1 MQILCLNS
9 IFNGSGRLG
18 ASTDTKE
25 YFGVFTQAKKR
36 LAALLLIGSLAPCF
50 SYCEIIPDNS
60 APVNHRASVSQTP
73 NAPATQIDI
82 ASPNDKGISI
92 NEYSKLNTPKEGTVF
107 NNSQGGAIS
116 KTAGYIPPNPRLN
129 RGEAK
134 LIINQVNSPLPSNL
148 QGNIEIAGRKADLI
162 IANPSGINVNGA
174 TIINSSSTTLSTA
187 KPTYENGH
195 LKSLNISK
203 DGSINIGADGLNDN
217 GDYLNVISNSL
228 KLEGKIYANEI
239 NVVATDGKVFL
250 KNTNSGLRQDNLKI
264 EQEGGSHPKGVSI
277 DSSALGGM
285 YAGKINIISTKD
297 GAGINNKGA
306 ILADS
311 SLKIDANGD
320 LINEGKLGSNG
331 QTQIGSKTVSNQ
343 KGSKISASNLGI
355 KASSVENRGNIQAN
369 TLKLKADRLDNIKGT
384 ISSSSALKIEA
395 KSLSNKDRAVIGAAK
410 SERLNELGLD
420 DTKDPSKAGV
430 IPPSKNELSVI
441 SAEHISNIGGAILS
455 NESYLDIKDSLL
467 NDNSLMVLRA
477 LDSEIPNFYNLA
489 DSTFIVQEGLSL
501 RGNNLRNE
509 SSKIISLG
517 GALLGY
523 DSIDNS
529 KGSIL
534 SGGNLIINKGAL
546 NNEEGLISSKGD
558 LALNLDSLSALG
570 KLNSDGSLY
579 LGLKDDLSYNGGIYA
594 SGDIYLNLQGN
605 FIASQRLISNKDL
618 IINAKSIKNES
629 IIAALGNLALKTKE
643 QILNLGSLIARGELI
658 TNSESLINK
667 KALVYAQDGI
677 SLNAKNILNQDAS
690 NILSGG
696 DIVINTSFLNN
707 EALSNI
713 ISQRNLNIF
722 NERGG
727 EGKADEIIN
736 ASSLIYAKNTLNIG
750 AKKLNN
756 RSVNELVKRVQS
768 TGYNIDFT
776 CNGDGWGCSGVAIPL
791 KVNAAEIKE
800 RILKQNPNI
809 SQDELNA
816 KIMEEL
822 SEQDMNLYVL
832 SLYKN
837 TRLPGEDTR
846 LYDAIMLNL
855 KDNLFG
861 IRRSKPHKKERL
873 RQISYSINKEYITE
887 DSLSKFMGSNIISA
901 GDSNLNI
908 DELNNDKSVIYA
920 YNDLLL
926 NVKSLNNRSLSLN
939 HSITSQAEY
948 RWKHKSHGGKGGY
961 SDQKNIYYS
970 QPAIASIIG
979 AKKDIKGYA
988 GDISNLNSHG
998 QINSGNAPTL
1008 IKEAF
1013 SKIDYSLIGKGL
1025 GNPNALNLN
1034 KNDLAPSLNNEAD
1047 MQDIIRPSYIN
1058 NLFSPISSKFYN
1070 TFYVYS
1076 ELIPDF
1082 SYMHNKLSLL
1092 YDKKRTSL
1100 NSSEEEDDGTLLS
1113 SAPSLIYAG
1122 GSIDLSVNGDLRNE
1136 GIIYAGSNMNLKA
1149 GSVSNLNSA
1158 SIIAAN
1164 ALSISANKD
1173 IINASSL
1180 IQGRSVSLNAGRD
1193 IVHKTLSKEIN
1204 LNRAYGDQSSTYI
1217 GTISNIKSTEGSV
1230 ALNAARDI
1238 TVTGASID
1246 SAANLILNAAK
1257 DVNINSAEEK
1267 LSYNFKSKGGYYKE
1281 DIVKNT
1287 RSMLNAKDNILIKA
1301 GGIAI
1306 SGADINAR
1314 GGDALLQAK
1323 NSINLSGDIDSAYY
1337 ESEFKEKGFASKKST
1352 TTKALN
1358 QSVVPTSIRAK
1369 NIMLSSQEAD
1379 INIAG
1384 STLKAKDAI
1393 DMQAG
1398 NNINISPLSYNSLNY
1413 KNSSKSSLGGLKASM
1428 DMHSLYKQNLQSSSL
1443 SSEIADIN
1451 LRAKNDLNLISAD
1464 ISSGRNLGLSAGNS
1478 INILAV
1484 KEYKE
1489 ELSAHKRTRFNPIS
1503 VLTYSGLVAAS
1514 IIAPE
1519 NAIAAIGV
1527 EKIGG
1532 KTFTEIYRSDYNSK
1546 QVKESISKLSDIKA
1560 AGDIGLNSPTAF
1572 ITSNMKAG
1580 GDINIDAKNLTIS
1593 AATNEYSEQSLQ
1605 KSTSVSVAKV
1615 KDILSQMKPKS
1626 LDELKKDT
1634 SIKVKLADASYD
1646 KSNTNLYGTKAI
1658 YSNMEAKNITLRGDN
1673 SLSVIGSNLKANEDL
1688 NLISKDGNINIIN
1701 STDTA
1706 SSSSNSKH
1714 LEGSIS
1720 LTVQNEYAQIA
1731 PAAIALQEAIKQLNQ
1746 TKKQYKEY
1754 KDQKNALQDKL
1765 VELKNRY
1772 KAKEVGIDYSDIED
1786 LQNII
1791 EDVKDEEKYYLS
1803 NIALATAN
1811 VASKTAALI
1820 SQGAAASSSWVTWG
1834 FSVGASAELS
1844 GTSSKDSSK
1853 SSSSV
1858 ASNLSGNNI
1867 KILTDSNKDTAINI
1881 KGSNLYAS
1889 NDIYLNTHNLFM
1901 EASQDSYEAKQSSK
1915 TVSGRVSATMYGG
1928 GGGSAGLDYSRSNMK
1943 EESLSHNNAKV
1954 YTGHNIYA
1962 LASNDALIKGANLR
1976 ADNAL
1981 ALKVGHDLSLASL
1994 RDSYNYDS
2002 KSSSIGAGIGISGT
2016 KTNSDPDNPSDISNN
2031 IVRYSNS
2038 KLSSINANYSR
2049 SKSSTMVKQTVL
2061 SSITAKQLDIEVG
2074 ANTDLKGSLI
2084 AAGYYDENGNFIDN
2098 GKLRLKTDSL
2108 TFSNLSNTRY
2118 DKSNSL
2124 SIGANY
2130 AFKDP
2135 QQGEGNKHSD
2145 SQASDSKNAESKDS
2159 TARSN
2164 AYSSNQMSGMQ
2175 ASSTDMSAGKDGKNA
2190 QSKDSSTDPK
2200 SKISSINY
2208 ANNRNLSYS
2217 MNKSL
2222 ATIGKGELIVGD
2234 KDISSLSKDEL
2245 ASLQS
2250 DPNNKALYNSDDLTR
2265 LNRDSS
2271 KLSKEL
2277 YSTKLSSNVDASVD
2291 MRFFSE
2297 GGRNEIKRDYE
2308 DASTIYDAIY
2318 QIATTDRVSIK
2329 DFFSENGKGFMTVN
2343 AVRQEIANNPE
2354 LRRMLQSDELSDQEK
2369 QAITQNI
2376 TRQVMINLGYIPNQ
2390 TKTIYTDET
2399 GRDGKQIMGFYSL
2412 QTGRSYI
2419 NIKNNKSTK
2428 DLVATSATESQR
2440 AMDHQRGINF
2450 LQNEDDHSTYSQ
2462 NFGNAVARYYGYALS
2477 SYGSGYG
2484 SAKINNPSSINQ
2496 NYYASNNKEFSR
2508 LDKQKGANR
2517 QLHQK
2522 EVEWLNDKQKIAKF
2536 KDYIQKA
2543 TSKRYTDDEAKKI
2556 LAKGGISLSDESF
2569 NEAYKESLSDDELAD
2584 IGLAKEYIKQSDFYN
2599 KDLDG
2604 TNAFNPTASQYAERY
2619 MYLNGFINNQN
2630 FYIDNL
2636 KVDKPF
2642 LDDIAGFGK
2651 GFISGGW
2658 NFISNSVEG
2667 AYDTAKGAYN
2677 KIATEGIYNLAV
2689 EGKRKLASIDPIEV
2703 AKGAVNYMS
2712 DTFDSAQI
2720 GFYKGNLD
2728 MVLAD
2733 YEAVTKRDTEAAAS
2747 LLPVSKGAKAAEG
2760 LKNIEKVIPDG
2771 KTMGNAK
2778 LAKVQAGDIGG
2789 DAIKGTPENKITKP
2803 ASTEHLKQVDI
2814 ENIPYIGKITN
2825 QELAKNIDDTV
2836 KRIIENP
2843 IASKTQVKKHNGSI
2857 YNNDNKQLPVVTADG
2872 KVIKYKEYRIK
2883 APSGESNVHRIVV
2896 GSDGRYY
2903 YTNTHYGQN
2912 YGVSNTGIP
2921 FYKAGIMPK
2930 KTIEKMFEDIK

>member
-1 MQILCLNS
+1 MQILCLSS
-9 IFNGSGRLG
+9 IFNGARRLS
-18 ASTDTKE
+18 ASTYTKE

-36 LAALLLIGSLAPCF
+36 LAALLLIGLLTPYF

-187 KPTYENGH
+187 TPSYENGH
-195 LKSLNISK
+195 LKSLNINK
-203 DGSINIGADGLNDN
+203 DGSINIGANGLNDN

-239 NVVATDGKVFL
+239 NVVATDGKVSL

-395 KSLSNKDRAVIGAAK
+395 RSLSNKDRAVIGAAK

-420 DTKDPSKAGV
+420 DTKDPSKTGV

-467 NDNSLMVLRA
+467 NDSSLIVLRA

-489 DSTFIVQEGLSL
+489 DSTFIVQEGLNL

-517 GALLGY
+517 GVLLGY

-594 SGDIYLNLQGN
+594 GGDIYLNLQGS
-605 FIASQRLISNKDL
+605 FIALQRLISNKDL
-618 IINAKSIKNES
+618 IINAKGIKNES
-629 IIAALGNLALKTKE
+629 IIAALGNLALKAKE

-667 KALVYAQDGI
+667 KALIYAQNGMA
-677 SLNAKNILNQDAS
+677 LNAKNIVNQDAS

-696 DIVINTSFLNN
+696 DIVINASFLSN

-727 EGKADEIIN
+727 EGKADEITN
-736 ASSLIYAKNTLNIG
+736 ASSLIYAKSTLNIG

-1149 GSVSNLNSA
+1149 GGVSNLNSA

-1398 NNINISPLSYNSLNY
+1398 NNINISPLSYNFLSY

-1443 SSEIADIN
+1443 SSETGDIN
-1451 LRAKNDLNLISAD
+1451 LRAKNDLSLISAD
-1464 ISSGRNLGLSAGNS
+1464 ISSGRNLNLGAGNS
-1478 INILAV
+1478 INILVA

-1489 ELSAHKRTRFNPIS
+1489 ELSAHKRRRFNPIS
-1503 VLTYSGLVAAS
+1503 VLHYPV
-1514 IIAPE
+1514 
-1519 NAIAAIGV
+1519 AIAASVGAMDNIALEAGI

-1546 QVKESISKLSDIKA
+1546 QVKEGISKLSDIKA

-1593 AATNEYSEQSLQ
+1593 AAANEYSEQSLQ

-1626 LDELKKDT
+1626 IDEFKKDT

-1646 KSNTNLYGTKAI
+1646 KSNTNLYGTKAVS
-1658 YSNMEAKNITLRGDN
+1658 SNMEAKNITLRGDN
-1673 SLSVIGSNLKANEDL
+1673 SLSVIGSNLKAKEDL

-1820 SQGAAASSSWVTWG
+1820 SQGSAASSSWVTWG

-1844 GTSSKDSSK
+1844 GTTSKDSSK
-1853 SSSSV
+1853 SSNSV

-1881 KGSNLYAS
+1881 KGSNLYARG
-1889 NDIYLNTHNLFM
+1889 DIHLSTHNLFM
-1901 EASQDSYEAKQSSK
+1901 DASQDSYEAKQSSK
-1915 TVSGRVSATMYGG
+1915 TISGKVSATMYGG
-1928 GGGSAGLDYSRSNMK
+1928 GGGSAGLDYSKSNMK

-1954 YTGHNIYA
+1954 YAGHNIYA

-2002 KSSSIGAGIGISGT
+2002 KSSSIGAGIGISGS
-2016 KTNSDPDNPSDISNN
+2016 KTNSDPSRPHAISNN

-2061 SSITAKQLDIEVG
+2061 SSITAKELNIEVG

-2098 GKLRLKTDSL
+2098 GKLRLKTDTL

-2135 QQGEGNKHSD
+2135 QQGSESKENG
-2145 SQASDSKNAESKDS
+2145 SQASDSKNA
-2159 TARSN
+2159 
-2164 AYSSNQMSGMQ
+2164 
-2175 ASSTDMSAGKDGKNA
+2175 
-2190 QSKDSSTDPK
+2190 QSKESNTDPK

-2208 ANNRNLSYS
+2208 SNNRNLSYAMS
-2217 MNKSL
+2217 KSL

-2277 YSTKLSSNVDASVD
+2277 YSTKLNSNVDASVD
-2291 MRFFSE
+2291 MRLFSE

-2318 QIATTDRVSIK
+2318 QIVTTDRVSFT
-2329 DFFSENGKGFMTVN
+2329 DFFSENGKGFMVVN
-2343 AVRQEIANNPE
+2343 GVRQELANNPE
-2354 LRRMLQSDELSDQEK
+2354 LRGMLQSDELSDQEK

-2517 QLHQK
+2517 QLLDEEVHKIYELSKIYSEKKNISLEKGTAIVSKAFYGLVDKDANDMYETNLDTEEAFEYLEAQDFLKSKIDYSRIIPTYDDNEFSGIGWAFK
-2522 EVEWLNDKQKIAKF
+2522 EQYNDRYSNLKGYSRNKKFYEKYLKIDNPADTFSFSGLADSIKNFADGFTKPFKDLANEATNNTSEFLKATAIGILNPFKSGFNFGENSHKTYEEANLDDFLGDKQGRDQKRGEIAGNIAPTIAGGTIGSILKKGKNIHKAGDVGTAEGAGATKLSTTVGETTGTGSVKAPAAISEAILSNNIKITQDEMIYVLDAANQLDRNKLT
-2536 KDYIQKA
+2536 KAGRAIQKHGDRPGDIIEKVKGNA
-2543 TSKRYTDDEAKKI
+2543 AVKNSEGIKLVKKI
-2556 LAKGGISLSDESF
+2556 LTDSKLEVKSYYSSIYKANIKDYRSKNGGI
-2569 NEAYKESLSDDELAD
+2569 
-2584 IGLAKEYIKQSDFYN
+2584 
-2599 KDLDG
+2599 
-2604 TNAFNPTASQYAERY
+2604 R
-2619 MYLNGFINNQN
+2619 M
-2630 FYIDNL
+2630 
-2636 KVDKPF
+2636 
-2642 LDDIAGFGK
+2642 
-2651 GFISGGW
+2651 
-2658 NFISNSVEG
+2658 
-2667 AYDTAKGAYN
+2667 
-2677 KIATEGIYNLAV
+2677 
-2689 EGKRKLASIDPIEV
+2689 
-2703 AKGAVNYMS
+2703 
-2712 DTFDSAQI
+2712 
-2720 GFYKGNLD
+2720 
-2728 MVLAD
+2728 
-2733 YEAVTKRDTEAAAS
+2733 
-2747 LLPVSKGAKAAEG
+2747 
-2760 LKNIEKVIPDG
+2760 
-2771 KTMGNAK
+2771 
-2778 LAKVQAGDIGG
+2778 
-2789 DAIKGTPENKITKP
+2789 
-2803 ASTEHLKQVDI
+2803 
-2814 ENIPYIGKITN
+2814 
-2825 QELAKNIDDTV
+2825 NID
-2836 KRIIENP
+2836 
-2843 IASKTQVKKHNGSI
+2843 
-2857 YNNDNKQLPVVTADG
+2857 
-2872 KVIKYKEYRIK
+2872 
-2883 APSGESNVHRIVV
+2883 SGEFMGFLKPQSN
-2896 GSDGRYY
+2896 
-2903 YTNTHYGQN
+2903 N
-2912 YGVSNTGIP
+2912 
-2921 FYKAGIMPK
+2921 F
-2930 KTIEKMFEDIK
+2930 

>member
-1 MQILCLNS
+1 MQILCLSS
-9 IFNGSGRLG
+9 IFNGAGRLS
-18 ASTDTKE
+18 APTYTKE
-25 YFGVFTQAKKR
+25 YFGVFSQAKKR
-36 LAALLLIGSLAPCF
+36 LAALLLLGLLAPCF

-60 APVNHRASVSQTP
+60 APVNHRALVSQTP

-239 NVVATDGKVFL
+239 NVVATDGKVSL

-331 QTQIGSKTVSNQ
+331 QAQISSKTISNQ
-343 KGSKISASNLGI
+343 KGSKISASNLDI

-395 KSLSNKDRAVIGAAK
+395 RSLSNKDRAVIGAAK
-410 SERLNELGLD
+410 SERLKELSLD
-420 DTKDPSKAGV
+420 ESKDSFKTGV
-430 IPPSKNELSVI
+430 IPPSKNELSII
-441 SAEHISNIGGAILS
+441 SADHISNIGGAILS

-477 LDSEIPNFYNLA
+477 LDSEIPNFYNLSG
-489 DSTFIVQEGLSL
+489 STFIVQEGLSL

-509 SSKIISLG
+509 SSKIISLR

-579 LGLKDDLSYNGGIYA
+579 LGLKEDLSYNGGIYA
-594 SGDIYLNLQGN
+594 SGDIYLNLQGS

-618 IINAKSIKNES
+618 IINAKGIKNES
-629 IIAALGNLALKTKE
+629 IIAALGNLALKAKE
-643 QILNLGSLIARGELI
+643 QILNLGSLIAGDELI

-696 DIVINTSFLNN
+696 DIVINTSFLSN

-727 EGKADEIIN
+727 EGKADEITN
-736 ASSLIYAKNTLNIG
+736 ASSLIYARGALNIN

-756 RSVNELVKRVQS
+756 RSVNEPVKRVQS

-776 CNGDGWGCSGVAIPL
+776 CNGDGWGCSGIAIPL

-846 LYDAIMLNL
+846 LYDAITLSL
-855 KDNLFG
+855 KDNLFS

-970 QPAIASIIG
+970 QPAIISIIG

-1025 GNPNALNLN
+1025 NNPNALNLN

-1100 NSSEEEDDGTLLS
+1100 NSSEEDDGTLLS

-1122 GSIDLSVNGDLRNE
+1122 GSIDLSANGDLRNE

-1158 SIIAAN
+1158 SIIAGN

-1217 GTISNIKSTEGSV
+1217 GTISNIKSTEGGV

-1257 DVNINSAEEK
+1257 DVNINSAKEK

-1287 RSMLNAKDNILIKA
+1287 SSRLNAKDNILIKA
-1301 GGIAI
+1301 DGIAI

-1323 NSINLSGDIDSAYY
+1323 NSINLSGDIDSNYY

-1384 STLKAKDAI
+1384 STLKAKEAI

-1398 NNINISPLSYNSLNY
+1398 NNINIVSAPYSSYYEKKSH
-1413 KNSSKSSLGGLKASM
+1413 KNSFGALASLKKSHIETSNNEASSTIFSK
-1428 DMHSLYKQNLQSSSL
+1428 H
-1443 SSEIADIN
+1443 IN
-1451 LRAKNDLNLISAD
+1451 LTAGSIDLLASNITADRVNLNTSELNLISSKRSD
-1464 ISSGRNLGLSAGNS
+1464 TKISASNRKGVLTATMKDKGAIKETEIPSF
-1478 INILAV
+1478 IAV
-1484 KEYKE
+1484 KESLKLNDKDITDKLTSHKQESASALNQDLMSSSDLLQTDNKE
-1489 ELSAHKRTRFNPIS
+1489 HRNTYNQISPSAKDPAQTTKELSS
-1503 VLTYSGLVAAS
+1503 
-1514 IIAPE
+1514 
-1519 NAIAAIGV
+1519 
-1527 EKIGG
+1527 
-1532 KTFTEIYRSDYNSK
+1532 
-1546 QVKESISKLSDIKA
+1546 
-1560 AGDIGLNSPTAF
+1560 NSPTP
-1572 ITSNMKAG
+1572 IDEKN
-1580 GDINIDAKNLTIS
+1580 IN
-1593 AATNEYSEQSLQ
+1593 Q
-1605 KSTSVSVAKV
+1605 
-1615 KDILSQMKPKS
+1615 
-1626 LDELKKDT
+1626 
-1634 SIKVKLADASYD
+1634 
-1646 KSNTNLYGTKAI
+1646 TKAI
-1658 YSNMEAKNITLRGDN
+1658 LNSKEWSDKTR
-1673 SLSVIGSNLKANEDL
+1673 SLSGV
-1688 NLISKDGNINIIN
+1688 
-1701 STDTA
+1701 
-1706 SSSSNSKH
+1706 
-1714 LEGSIS
+1714 
-1720 LTVQNEYAQIA
+1720 
-1731 PAAIALQEAIKQLNQ
+1731 
-1746 TKKQYKEY
+1746 
-1754 KDQKNALQDKL
+1754 
-1765 VELKNRY
+1765 
-1772 KAKEVGIDYSDIED
+1772 
-1786 LQNII
+1786 
-1791 EDVKDEEKYYLS
+1791 
-1803 NIALATAN
+1803 
-1811 VASKTAALI
+1811 
-1820 SQGAAASSSWVTWG
+1820 
-1834 FSVGASAELS
+1834 
-1844 GTSSKDSSK
+1844 
-1853 SSSSV
+1853 
-1858 ASNLSGNNI
+1858 
-1867 KILTDSNKDTAINI
+1867 
-1881 KGSNLYAS
+1881 
-1889 NDIYLNTHNLFM
+1889 
-1901 EASQDSYEAKQSSK
+1901 
-1915 TVSGRVSATMYGG
+1915 
-1928 GGGSAGLDYSRSNMK
+1928 
-1943 EESLSHNNAKV
+1943 
-1954 YTGHNIYA
+1954 
-1962 LASNDALIKGANLR
+1962 
-1976 ADNAL
+1976 
-1981 ALKVGHDLSLASL
+1981 
-1994 RDSYNYDS
+1994 
-2002 KSSSIGAGIGISGT
+2002 
-2016 KTNSDPDNPSDISNN
+2016 
-2031 IVRYSNS
+2031 
-2038 KLSSINANYSR
+2038 
-2049 SKSSTMVKQTVL
+2049 
-2061 SSITAKQLDIEVG
+2061 
-2074 ANTDLKGSLI
+2074 GSLI
-2084 AAGYYDENGNFIDN
+2084 VTAVVTYLTAGVGSGIA
-2098 GKLRLKTDSL
+2098 GAL
-2108 TFSNLSNTRY
+2108 TT
-2118 DKSNSL
+2118 
-2124 SIGANY
+2124 
-2130 AFKDP
+2130 
-2135 QQGEGNKHSD
+2135 
-2145 SQASDSKNAESKDS
+2145 
-2159 TARSN
+2159 TA
-2164 AYSSNQMSGMQ
+2164 
-2175 ASSTDMSAGKDGKNA
+2175 
-2190 QSKDSSTDPK
+2190 
-2200 SKISSINY
+2200 
-2208 ANNRNLSYS
+2208 
-2217 MNKSL
+2217 
-2222 ATIGKGELIVGD
+2222 
-2234 KDISSLSKDEL
+2234 
-2245 ASLQS
+2245 
-2250 DPNNKALYNSDDLTR
+2250 
-2265 LNRDSS
+2265 
-2271 KLSKEL
+2271 
-2277 YSTKLSSNVDASVD
+2277 
-2291 MRFFSE
+2291 
-2297 GGRNEIKRDYE
+2297 
-2308 DASTIYDAIY
+2308 
-2318 QIATTDRVSIK
+2318 
-2329 DFFSENGKGFMTVN
+2329 
-2343 AVRQEIANNPE
+2343 
-2354 LRRMLQSDELSDQEK
+2354 
-2369 QAITQNI
+2369 
-2376 TRQVMINLGYIPNQ
+2376 
-2390 TKTIYTDET
+2390 
-2399 GRDGKQIMGFYSL
+2399 
-2412 QTGRSYI
+2412 
-2419 NIKNNKSTK
+2419 
-2428 DLVATSATESQR
+2428 ATSAT
-2440 AMDHQRGINF
+2440 
-2450 LQNEDDHSTYSQ
+2450 
-2462 NFGNAVARYYGYALS
+2462 
-2477 SYGSGYG
+2477 
-2484 SAKINNPSSINQ
+2484 
-2496 NYYASNNKEFSR
+2496 
-2508 LDKQKGANR
+2508 
-2517 QLHQK
+2517 
-2522 EVEWLNDKQKIAKF
+2522 
-2536 KDYIQKA
+2536 
-2543 TSKRYTDDEAKKI
+2543 
-2556 LAKGGISLSDESF
+2556 
-2569 NEAYKESLSDDELAD
+2569 
-2584 IGLAKEYIKQSDFYN
+2584 
-2599 KDLDG
+2599 
-2604 TNAFNPTASQYAERY
+2604 
-2619 MYLNGFINNQN
+2619 
-2630 FYIDNL
+2630 
-2636 KVDKPF
+2636 
-2642 LDDIAGFGK
+2642 
-2651 GFISGGW
+2651 
-2658 NFISNSVEG
+2658 
-2667 AYDTAKGAYN
+2667 
-2677 KIATEGIYNLAV
+2677 
-2689 EGKRKLASIDPIEV
+2689 
-2703 AKGAVNYMS
+2703 
-2712 DTFDSAQI
+2712 
-2720 GFYKGNLD
+2720 
-2728 MVLAD
+2728 
-2733 YEAVTKRDTEAAAS
+2733 
-2747 LLPVSKGAKAAEG
+2747 
-2760 LKNIEKVIPDG
+2760 
-2771 KTMGNAK
+2771 
-2778 LAKVQAGDIGG
+2778 
-2789 DAIKGTPENKITKP
+2789 
-2803 ASTEHLKQVDI
+2803 
-2814 ENIPYIGKITN
+2814 
-2825 QELAKNIDDTV
+2825 
-2836 KRIIENP
+2836 
-2843 IASKTQVKKHNGSI
+2843 
-2857 YNNDNKQLPVVTADG
+2857 
-2872 KVIKYKEYRIK
+2872 
-2883 APSGESNVHRIVV
+2883 
-2896 GSDGRYY
+2896 
-2903 YTNTHYGQN
+2903 
-2912 YGVSNTGIP
+2912 
-2921 FYKAGIMPK
+2921 
-2930 KTIEKMFEDIK
+2930 

>member
-1 MQILCLNS
+1 MQILCLSS
-9 IFNGSGRLG
+9 IFNGARRL
-18 ASTDTKE
+18 STPTYIKE

-36 LAALLLIGSLAPCF
+36 LAALLLIGLLAPCF

-107 NNSQGGAIS
+107 NNSQAGAIS

-148 QGNIEIAGRKADLI
+148 QGNIEIAGKKADLI

-187 KPTYENGH
+187 TPTYENGH

-203 DGSINIGADGLNDN
+203 EGSINIGANGLNDN

-239 NVVATDGKVFL
+239 NVVATDGKVSL

-264 EQEGGSHPKGVSI
+264 EQEGGLHPKGVSI

-331 QTQIGSKTVSNQ
+331 QTQISSKTISNQ
-343 KGSKISASNLGI
+343 KGSKISASNLDI
-355 KASSVENRGNIQAN
+355 KGSSVENRGNIQAN

-395 KSLSNKDRAVIGAAK
+395 KTLSNKDRAVIGAAK

-420 DTKDPSKAGV
+420 DTKDPSKTGV
-430 IPPSKNELSVI
+430 IPPSKNELSII
-441 SAEHISNIGGAILS
+441 SADHISNIGGAILS

-477 LDSEIPNFYNLA
+477 LDSEIPNFYNLSG
-489 DSTFIVQEGLSL
+489 STFIVQEGLSL

-558 LALNLDSLSALG
+558 LALNIDSLSALG
-570 KLNSDGSLY
+570 KLSSDGSLY

-594 SGDIYLNLQGN
+594 GGGIYLNLQGN
-605 FIASQRLISNKDL
+605 FIALQRLISNKDL
-618 IINAKSIKNES
+618 IINAKGIKNES
-629 IIAALGNLALKTKE
+629 IIAALGKLALKAKE

-677 SLNAKNILNQDAS
+677 NLNAKNILNQDAS

-696 DIVINTSFLNN
+696 DIVINTSFLSN

-727 EGKADEIIN
+727 EGKVDEIIN
-736 ASSLIYAKNTLNIG
+736 ASSLIYARGALNIG

-756 RSVNELVKRVQS
+756 RSVNEPVKRVQS

-846 LYDAIMLNL
+846 LYDAITLSL

-970 QPAIASIIG
+970 QPAIISIIG

-998 QINSGNAPTL
+998 QINSSNAPTL

-1025 GNPNALNLN
+1025 LNPNALNLD

-1100 NSSEEEDDGTLLS
+1100 NPSEEEDDGTLLS

-1180 IQGRSVSLNAGRD
+1180 MQGRSVNLNAGRD

-1217 GTISNIKSTEGSV
+1217 STISNIKSTEGSV

-1238 TVTGASID
+1238 TVSGASID

-1257 DVNINSAEEK
+1257 DVNINSVEEK

-1287 RSMLNAKDNILIKA
+1287 SSKLNAKDNILIKA
-1301 GGIAI
+1301 GSIAI

-1323 NSINLSGDIDSAYY
+1323 NSINLSGDIDSNYY

-1352 TTKALN
+1352 TTKALS

-1384 STLKAKDAI
+1384 SALKAKEAI

-1428 DMHSLYKQNLQSSSL
+1428 DMYSLYKQNLQSSSL
-1443 SSEIADIN
+1443 SSETADIN
-1451 LRAKNDLNLISAD
+1451 LRAKNNLSLISAD
-1464 ISSGRNLGLSAGNS
+1464 ISSGRNLNLGAGNS
-1478 INILAV
+1478 INILAA
-1484 KEYKE
+1484 KEYKQ

-1546 QVKESISKLSDIKA
+1546 QVKEGISKLSDIKA

-1593 AATNEYSEQSLQ
+1593 AAANEYSEQSLQ

-1626 LDELKKDT
+1626 IDEFKKDT

-1646 KSNTNLYGTKAI
+1646 KSNTDLYGTKAVS
-1658 YSNMEAKNITLRGDN
+1658 SNMEAKNITLRGDN
-1673 SLSVIGSNLKANEDL
+1673 SLSVIGSNLKAKEDL

-1714 LEGSIS
+1714 LEGSLS
-1720 LTVQNEYAQIA
+1720 LTVQNEYAQLA

-1820 SQGAAASSSWVTWG
+1820 SQGSAASSSWVTWG

-1844 GTSSKDSSK
+1844 GTASKDSSK
-1853 SSSSV
+1853 SSNSV

-1889 NDIYLNTHNLFM
+1889 NDIHLSTHNLFM

-1915 TVSGRVSATMYGG
+1915 TLSGRVSATMYGG
-1928 GGGSAGLDYSRSNMK
+1928 GGGSAGLDYSKSNMK

-1954 YTGHNIYA
+1954 YAGHNIYA

-2016 KTNSDPDNPSDISNN
+2016 KTNSDPSRPYAISNN
-2031 IVRYSNS
+2031 IVRYKDS

-2061 SSITAKQLDIEVG
+2061 SSITAKQLNIEVG

-2084 AAGYYDENGNFIDN
+2084 AAGYYDESGNFIDN
-2098 GKLRLKTDSL
+2098 GKLRLKTNTL

-2124 SIGANY
+2124 SIGTNY

-2135 QQGEGNKHSD
+2135 QRGGESKENGT
-2145 SQASDSKNAESKDS
+2145 QASDSKNA
-2159 TARSN
+2159 
-2164 AYSSNQMSGMQ
+2164 
-2175 ASSTDMSAGKDGKNA
+2175 
-2190 QSKDSSTDPK
+2190 QSKESNTDPK

-2217 MNKSL
+2217 MSKSL
-2222 ATIGKGELIVGD
+2222 ATIGRGELIVGD

-2277 YSTKLSSNVDASVD
+2277 YSTKLNSNVDASVD
-2291 MRFFSE
+2291 MRLFSE
-2297 GGRNEIKRDYE
+2297 GGRNEIKDELNRG
-2308 DASTIYDAIY
+2308 SAIY
-2318 QIATTDRVSIK
+2318 EAINLIATTENAKAYKIFDYIGGFASGYDK
-2329 DFFSENGKGFMTVN
+2329 DSMSLAANLDVLNDPSADIFKKQRAAQDIANQMGVKVKFANLNRGSGGKFNSDDPN
-2343 AVRQEIANNPE
+2343 AVYINTKHISNAKEFMASLRHELVHRSDNKRGAFIPKDPAQNQFATNYALGMLSMSEKALRLNGRSLNDYSLKVNPN
-2354 LRRMLQSDELSDQEK
+2354 DKTVVAD
-2369 QAITQNI
+2369 
-2376 TRQVMINLGYIPNQ
+2376 
-2390 TKTIYTDET
+2390 TKY
-2399 GRDGKQIMGFYSL
+2399 FYSL
-2412 QTGRSYI
+2412 DQRKSDDAAVAAI
-2419 NIKNNKSTK
+2419 LPIIEAASASIFFIKTRQLSK
-2428 DLVATSATESQR
+2428 D
-2440 AMDHQRGINF
+2440 
-2450 LQNEDDHSTYSQ
+2450 
-2462 NFGNAVARYYGYALS
+2462 FGNWLINWYEGDQYNAYWNYPGKYPDNGGTTKERSNINYDRILNDLENKNIQARSWDKNDHIKIFPKNREERLPYTQMPQSPIKPELTIGGGVQLQKERGGRPYTHVPQSPIKPELTIGGGIQGRETGFRENIIGYIREPETSELK
-2477 SYGSGYG
+2477 GFPGLTE
-2484 SAKINNPSSINQ
+2484 AKRKTPIQGGGGLRKRWKDKKGNI
-2496 NYYASNNKEFSR
+2496 YEWDYRHGELEKY
-2508 LDKQKGANR
+2508 DKQGR
-2517 QLHQK
+2517 HLGQ
-2522 EVEWLNDKQKIAKF
+2522 
-2536 KDYIQKA
+2536 
-2543 TSKRYTDDEAKKI
+2543 
-2556 LAKGGISLSDESF
+2556 F
-2569 NEAYKESLSDDELAD
+2569 NHITGE
-2584 IGLAKEYIKQSDFYN
+2584 Q
-2599 KDLDG
+2599 
-2604 TNAFNPTASQYAERY
+2604 
-2619 MYLNGFINNQN
+2619 
-2630 FYIDNL
+2630 
-2636 KVDKPF
+2636 
-2642 LDDIAGFGK
+2642 
-2651 GFISGGW
+2651 
-2658 NFISNSVEG
+2658 
-2667 AYDTAKGAYN
+2667 
-2677 KIATEGIYNLAV
+2677 
-2689 EGKRKLASIDPIEV
+2689 
-2703 AKGAVNYMS
+2703 
-2712 DTFDSAQI
+2712 
-2720 GFYKGNLD
+2720 
-2728 MVLAD
+2728 
-2733 YEAVTKRDTEAAAS
+2733 
-2747 LLPVSKGAKAAEG
+2747 
-2760 LKNIEKVIPDG
+2760 
-2771 KTMGNAK
+2771 
-2778 LAKVQAGDIGG
+2778 
-2789 DAIKGTPENKITKP
+2789 TKP
-2803 ASTEHLKQVDI
+2803 ANKTR
-2814 ENIPYIGKITN
+2814 
-2825 QELAKNIDDTV
+2825 
-2836 KRIIENP
+2836 RIQ
-2843 IASKTQVKKHNGSI
+2843 K
-2857 YNNDNKQLPVVTADG
+2857 
-2872 KVIKYKEYRIK
+2872 
-2883 APSGESNVHRIVV
+2883 
-2896 GSDGRYY
+2896 
-2903 YTNTHYGQN
+2903 
-2912 YGVSNTGIP
+2912 
-2921 FYKAGIMPK
+2921 
-2930 KTIEKMFEDIK
+2930 

>member
-9 IFNGSGRLG
+9 IFNGSERLG
-18 ASTDTKE
+18 ASTDTKG
-25 YFGVFTQAKKR
+25 YFGVFTQVSKR
-36 LAALLLIGSLAPCF
+36 LAALLLFSLLAPCF

-60 APVNHRASVSQTP
+60 AAANHRASVSQTP

-82 ASPNDKGISI
+82 ASPNDKGVSI
-92 NEYSKLNTPKEGTVF
+92 NEYSKFNTPKEGTVF

-239 NVVATDGKVFL
+239 NVVATDGKVSL
-250 KNTNSGLRQDNLKI
+250 KNTNSGLRRDNLKI

-331 QTQIGSKTVSNQ
+331 QTQIGSKTISNQ
-343 KGSKISASNLGI
+343 KGSKISASNLDI
-355 KASSVENRGNIQAN
+355 KAPSVGNRGNIQAN

-395 KSLSNKDRAVIGAAK
+395 RSLSNKDRAVIGAAK

-579 LGLKDDLSYNGGIYA
+579 LGLKEDLSYNGGIYA
-594 SGDIYLNLQGN
+594 SGDIYLNLQGD
-605 FIASQRLISNKDL
+605 FIALQRLISNKDL
-618 IINAKSIKNES
+618 IINAKGIKNES

-643 QILNLGSLIARGELI
+643 QISNLGSLIAGDELI

-667 KALVYAQDGI
+667 KALIYAQNGI
-677 SLNAKNILNQDAS
+677 ALNAKNILNQDAS

-696 DIVINTSFLNN
+696 DIVINTSFLSN

-736 ASSLIYAKNTLNIG
+736 ASSLIYARGTLNIG

-756 RSVNELVKRVQS
+756 RSVNEPVKRVQS

-809 SQDELNA
+809 GQDELNA

-846 LYDAIMLNL
+846 LYDAITLSL

-901 GDSNLNI
+901 EDSNLNV

-920 YNDLLL
+920 YNDLSL

-970 QPAIASIIG
+970 QPAIISIIG

-1100 NSSEEEDDGTLLS
+1100 NSSEEDDGTLLS

-1136 GIIYAGSNMNLKA
+1136 GIIYAGSNMSLKA

-1164 ALSISANKD
+1164 ALSISAKKD

-1217 GTISNIKSTEGSV
+1217 GTISNIKSTEGGV

-1238 TVTGASID
+1238 SLSGASID

-1287 RSMLNAKDNILIKA
+1287 SSKLNAKDNILIKA
-1301 GGIAI
+1301 DGIAI
-1306 SGADINAR
+1306 SGADINAHN
-1314 GGDALLQAK
+1314 GDALLQAK

-1358 QSVVPTSIRAK
+1358 QSVVPTSIKAK

-1384 STLKAKDAI
+1384 STLKAKEAI

-1398 NNINISPLSYNSLNY
+1398 NNINISPLSYNFLNY

-1428 DMHSLYKQNLQSSSL
+1428 DMHSLYKRNLQSSSL
-1443 SSEIADIN
+1443 SSETGDIN
-1451 LRAKNDLNLISAD
+1451 LRAKNDLSLISAD
-1464 ISSGRNLGLSAGNS
+1464 ISSGRNLNLGAGNS
-1478 INILAV
+1478 INILAA

-1489 ELSAHKRTRFNPIS
+1489 ELSVHKRTRFNPIS

-1546 QVKESISKLSDIKA
+1546 QVKEGISKLSDIKA

-1593 AATNEYSEQSLQ
+1593 AAANEYSEQSLQ

-1626 LDELKKDT
+1626 LDEFKKDT

-1646 KSNTNLYGTKAI
+1646 KSDMSSYGTKAVS
-1658 YSNMEAKNITLRGDN
+1658 SNIEAKNITLRGDN
-1673 SLSVIGSNLKANEDL
+1673 SLSVIGSNLKAKEDL

-1714 LEGSIS
+1714 LEGSLS

-1858 ASNLSGNNI
+1858 ASNLSGKNI

-1889 NDIYLNTHNLFM
+1889 NDIYLNTHNLFID
-1901 EASQDSYEAKQSSK
+1901 ASQDSYEAKQSSK
-1915 TVSGRVSATMYGG
+1915 TISGRVSATMYGG
-1928 GGGSAGLDYSRSNMK
+1928 GGGSAGLDYSKSNMK

-1954 YTGHNIYA
+1954 YAGHNIYA

-1981 ALKVGHDLSLASL
+1981 ALKVGHDLSLHSL

-2002 KSSSIGAGIGISGT
+2002 KSSSIGAGIGISGS
-2016 KTNSDPDNPSDISNN
+2016 KTTSDPSRPYAIGNN

-2061 SSITAKQLDIEVG
+2061 SSITAKELNIEVG

-2135 QQGEGNKHSD
+2135 QQGSESKDGG
-2145 SQASDSKNAESKDS
+2145 SQAS
-2159 TARSN
+2159 TAGSN
-2164 AYSSNQMSGMQ
+2164 AFSSNQMSGMQ
-2175 ASSTDMSAGKDGKNA
+2175 TSGTSLQDKKN
-2190 QSKDSSTDPK
+2190 DTDPK

-2208 ANNRNLSYS
+2208 SNNRNLSYAIS
-2217 MNKSL
+2217 KSL

-2271 KLSKEL
+2271 KLNKEL

-2291 MRFFSE
+2291 MRLFSE
-2297 GGRNEIKRDYE
+2297 GGRNEIKDDYNRG
-2308 DASTIYDAIY
+2308 SAIY
-2318 QIATTDRVSIK
+2318 EAINLIATTENAKVSKIFDYIGGFVSGYDK
-2329 DFFSENGKGFMTVN
+2329 DSMSLAANLDVLNDPRADIFKKQRAAQDIANQMGVKVKFANLNRGSGGKFNSDDPNAVYINTKHISSAKEFMTSLRHELVHRSDNKRGTFIPKDPAQNQFATNYALGMLSMSEKALRLNGRSLNDYSPKVN
-2343 AVRQEIANNPE
+2343 PNDKTVVA
-2354 LRRMLQSDELSDQEK
+2354 D
-2369 QAITQNI
+2369 
-2376 TRQVMINLGYIPNQ
+2376 TRY
-2390 TKTIYTDET
+2390 
-2399 GRDGKQIMGFYSL
+2399 FYSL
-2412 QTGRSYI
+2412 DQRKSDDVAVAAILPIIEAASASIFFIKTRQLSKDFGNWLTNWYEGDQYNAYWNSPGKYPDNGGTTKERSNINYDRILNDLENKNIQARSWDKNDHIKIFPKNREEKLPYTQIPQSPIKPELTIGGGVQLQKERGGRPYTQVPQSPIKPELTIGSGIQGREMGFGENIRYADNAKDAKKVSDNKEANKLARERDYADAHALKKANLDGQSDKKISHYDMYYHKESRTIFLKHKTTGRMI
-2419 NIKNNKSTK
+2419 
-2428 DLVATSATESQR
+2428 
-2440 AMDHQRGINF
+2440 
-2450 LQNEDDHSTYSQ
+2450 
-2462 NFGNAVARYYGYALS
+2462 
-2477 SYGSGYG
+2477 
-2484 SAKINNPSSINQ
+2484 
-2496 NYYASNNKEFSR
+2496 
-2508 LDKQKGANR
+2508 
-2517 QLHQK
+2517 
-2522 EVEWLNDKQKIAKF
+2522 
-2536 KDYIQKA
+2536 
-2543 TSKRYTDDEAKKI
+2543 EA
-2556 LAKGGISLSDESF
+2556 
-2569 NEAYKESLSDDELAD
+2569 
-2584 IGLAKEYIKQSDFYN
+2584 Q
-2599 KDLDG
+2599 
-2604 TNAFNPTASQYAERY
+2604 
-2619 MYLNGFINNQN
+2619 
-2630 FYIDNL
+2630 
-2636 KVDKPF
+2636 
-2642 LDDIAGFGK
+2642 
-2651 GFISGGW
+2651 
-2658 NFISNSVEG
+2658 
-2667 AYDTAKGAYN
+2667 
-2677 KIATEGIYNLAV
+2677 
-2689 EGKRKLASIDPIEV
+2689 
-2703 AKGAVNYMS
+2703 
-2712 DTFDSAQI
+2712 
-2720 GFYKGNLD
+2720 
-2728 MVLAD
+2728 
-2733 YEAVTKRDTEAAAS
+2733 
-2747 LLPVSKGAKAAEG
+2747 
-2760 LKNIEKVIPDG
+2760 
-2771 KTMGNAK
+2771 
-2778 LAKVQAGDIGG
+2778 
-2789 DAIKGTPENKITKP
+2789 
-2803 ASTEHLKQVDI
+2803 
-2814 ENIPYIGKITN
+2814 
-2825 QELAKNIDDTV
+2825 
-2836 KRIIENP
+2836 
-2843 IASKTQVKKHNGSI
+2843 
-2857 YNNDNKQLPVVTADG
+2857 
-2872 KVIKYKEYRIK
+2872 
-2883 APSGESNVHRIVV
+2883 
-2896 GSDGRYY
+2896 
-2903 YTNTHYGQN
+2903 
-2912 YGVSNTGIP
+2912 
-2921 FYKAGIMPK
+2921 
-2930 KTIEKMFEDIK
+2930 

>member
-1 MQILCLNS
+1 MQILCLSS
-9 IFNGSGRLG
+9 IFNGAGRLS
-18 ASTDTKE
+18 APTDTKE

-36 LAALLLIGSLAPCF
+36 LAALLLLGLLAPCF

-73 NAPATQIDI
+73 NTPATQIDI
-82 ASPNDKGISI
+82 ASPNDRGVSI
-92 NEYSKLNTPKEGTVF
+92 NEYSKFNTPKEGTVF

-148 QGNIEIAGRKADLI
+148 QGNIEIAGKKADLI

-187 KPTYENGH
+187 TPSYENGH

-203 DGSINIGADGLNDN
+203 EGSINIGANGLNDN

-239 NVVATDGKVFL
+239 NVVATDGKVSL

-297 GAGINNKGA
+297 GAGINNKGT

-331 QTQIGSKTVSNQ
+331 QTQISSKTISNQ
-343 KGSKISASNLGI
+343 KGSKISAPNLGI
-355 KASSVENRGNIQAN
+355 KASSVENRGNIRAN
-369 TLKLKADRLDNIKGT
+369 TLKIKADRLDNIKGT

-410 SERLNELGLD
+410 SERLKELSLD
-420 DTKDPSKAGV
+420 ESRDSFKTGA
-430 IPPSKNELSVI
+430 IPPSKNELSII
-441 SAEHISNIGGAILS
+441 SADHISNIGGAILS
-455 NESYLDIKDSLL
+455 NESYLDIKESLL

-477 LDSEIPNFYNLA
+477 LDSEIPNFYNLSG
-489 DSTFIVQEGLSL
+489 STFIVQEGLSL

-618 IINAKSIKNES
+618 IINAKGIKNES
-629 IIAALGNLALKTKE
+629 IIAALGNLALKAKE

-696 DIVINTSFLNN
+696 DIVINTSYLSN

-727 EGKADEIIN
+727 EGKADEITN
-736 ASSLIYAKNTLNIG
+736 ASSLIYARGALNIG

-756 RSVNELVKRVQS
+756 RSVNEPVKRVQS

-846 LYDAIMLNL
+846 LYDAITLNL

-901 GDSNLNI
+901 EDSNLNI

-920 YNDLLL
+920 YNDLSL

-939 HSITSQAEY
+939 HSMISQAEY
-948 RWKHKSHGGKGGY
+948 RWRGKKRKMHGGY

-970 QPAIASIIG
+970 QPAIISIIG

-1100 NSSEEEDDGTLLS
+1100 NSSEEEDDGILLS
-1113 SAPSLIYAG
+1113 SAPSLIYSG
-1122 GSIDLSVNGDLRNE
+1122 GSINLSVNGDLKNE

-1164 ALSISANKD
+1164 ALGISANKD

-1180 IQGRSVSLNAGRD
+1180 IQGRSVNLNAGRD

-1217 GTISNIKSTEGSV
+1217 GTISNIKSTEGGI

-1246 SAANLILNAAK
+1246 SAANLILNAAN

-1287 RSMLNAKDNILIKA
+1287 SSKLNAKDNILIKA

-1306 SGADINAR
+1306 GGADINAR

-1323 NSINLSGDIDSAYY
+1323 NSINLSGDIDSDYY

-1384 STLKAKDAI
+1384 SALKAKEAII

-1443 SSEIADIN
+1443 SSETADIN
-1451 LRAKNDLNLISAD
+1451 LRAKNDLSLISAD

-1478 INILAV
+1478 INILAA

-1503 VLTYSGLVAAS
+1503 VLHYPV
-1514 IIAPE
+1514 
-1519 NAIAAIGV
+1519 AIAASVGAMDNIALEAGI

-1532 KTFTEIYRSDYNSK
+1532 GSFTEVYRSDYNSK

-1593 AATNEYSEQSLQ
+1593 AAANEYSEQSLQ
-1605 KSTSVSVAKV
+1605 KSTSVSITKAK
-1615 KDILSQMKPKS
+1615 DSLNQMKPKS
-1626 LDELKKDT
+1626 LDEFKKDT

-1646 KSNTNLYGTKAI
+1646 KSNTNLYGTETVS
-1658 YSNMEAKNITLRGDN
+1658 SNMEAKNITLRGDN
-1673 SLSVIGSNLKANEDL
+1673 SLSVIGSNLKAKEDL

-1714 LEGSIS
+1714 LESSLS

-1731 PAAIALQEAIKQLNQ
+1731 PAAIALAEAIKQLNQ

-1772 KAKEVGIDYSDIED
+1772 KAKEAGIDYSDIED

-1820 SQGAAASSSWVTWG
+1820 SQGSAASSSWVTWG

-1844 GTSSKDSSK
+1844 GTTSKDSSK
-1853 SSSSV
+1853 SSNSV

-1889 NDIYLNTHNLFM
+1889 NDIHLNTHNLFM
-1901 EASQDSYEAKQSSK
+1901 DASQDSYEAKQSSK
-1915 TVSGRVSATMYGG
+1915 TISGRVSATMYGG
-1928 GGGSAGLDYSRSNMK
+1928 GGGSAGLDYSKSNMK

-1954 YTGHNIYA
+1954 YAGHNIYA

-2002 KSSSIGAGIGISGT
+2002 KSSSIGAGIGISGS

-2031 IVRYSNS
+2031 IVRYKDS

-2061 SSITAKQLDIEVG
+2061 SSITAKELNIEVG
-2074 ANTDLKGSLI
+2074 SNTDLKGSLI
-2084 AAGYYDENGNFIDN
+2084 AAGYYDESGNFIDN
-2098 GKLRLKTDSL
+2098 GKLRLKTNSL

-2124 SIGANY
+2124 SIGTNY

-2135 QQGEGNKHSD
+2135 QQGEGSG
-2145 SQASDSKNAESKDS
+2145 SKDGGSKAS
-2159 TARSN
+2159 TAGSN
-2164 AYSSNQMSGMQ
+2164 SFSSNQMSGMQ
-2175 ASSTDMSAGKDGKNA
+2175 TSGSIGQSGTSLQDKKN
-2190 QSKDSSTDPK
+2190 DTDPK

-2217 MNKSL
+2217 MSKSL
-2222 ATIGKGELIVGD
+2222 ATIGRGELIVGD
-2234 KDISSLSKDEL
+2234 KDISSL
-2245 ASLQS
+2245 
-2250 DPNNKALYNSDDLTR
+2250 
-2265 LNRDSS
+2265 
-2271 KLSKEL
+2271 
-2277 YSTKLSSNVDASVD
+2277 
-2291 MRFFSE
+2291 
-2297 GGRNEIKRDYE
+2297 
-2308 DASTIYDAIY
+2308 
-2318 QIATTDRVSIK
+2318 
-2329 DFFSENGKGFMTVN
+2329 
-2343 AVRQEIANNPE
+2343 
-2354 LRRMLQSDELSDQEK
+2354 QEK
-2369 QAITQNI
+2369 
-2376 TRQVMINLGYIPNQ
+2376 PP
-2390 TKTIYTDET
+2390 
-2399 GRDGKQIMGFYSL
+2399 
-2412 QTGRSYI
+2412 
-2419 NIKNNKSTK
+2419 K
-2428 DLVATSATESQR
+2428 D
-2440 AMDHQRGINF
+2440 
-2450 LQNEDDHSTYSQ
+2450 
-2462 NFGNAVARYYGYALS
+2462 
-2477 SYGSGYG
+2477 
-2484 SAKINNPSSINQ
+2484 
-2496 NYYASNNKEFSR
+2496 
-2508 LDKQKGANR
+2508 
-2517 QLHQK
+2517 
-2522 EVEWLNDKQKIAKF
+2522 
-2536 KDYIQKA
+2536 
-2543 TSKRYTDDEAKKI
+2543 
-2556 LAKGGISLSDESF
+2556 
-2569 NEAYKESLSDDELAD
+2569 
-2584 IGLAKEYIKQSDFYN
+2584 
-2599 KDLDG
+2599 
-2604 TNAFNPTASQYAERY
+2604 
-2619 MYLNGFINNQN
+2619 
-2630 FYIDNL
+2630 
-2636 KVDKPF
+2636 
-2642 LDDIAGFGK
+2642 
-2651 GFISGGW
+2651 
-2658 NFISNSVEG
+2658 
-2667 AYDTAKGAYN
+2667 
-2677 KIATEGIYNLAV
+2677 
-2689 EGKRKLASIDPIEV
+2689 
-2703 AKGAVNYMS
+2703 
-2712 DTFDSAQI
+2712 
-2720 GFYKGNLD
+2720 
-2728 MVLAD
+2728 
-2733 YEAVTKRDTEAAAS
+2733 
-2747 LLPVSKGAKAAEG
+2747 
-2760 LKNIEKVIPDG
+2760 
-2771 KTMGNAK
+2771 
-2778 LAKVQAGDIGG
+2778 
-2789 DAIKGTPENKITKP
+2789 
-2803 ASTEHLKQVDI
+2803 
-2814 ENIPYIGKITN
+2814 
-2825 QELAKNIDDTV
+2825 
-2836 KRIIENP
+2836 
-2843 IASKTQVKKHNGSI
+2843 
-2857 YNNDNKQLPVVTADG
+2857 
-2872 KVIKYKEYRIK
+2872 
-2883 APSGESNVHRIVV
+2883 HR
-2896 GSDGRYY
+2896 
-2903 YTNTHYGQN
+2903 
-2912 YGVSNTGIP
+2912 
-2921 FYKAGIMPK
+2921 
-2930 KTIEKMFEDIK
+2930 

>member
-1 MQILCLNS
+1 MQILCLSS
-9 IFNGSGRLG
+9 IFNGAGRL
-18 ASTDTKE
+18 STPTYTKE
-25 YFGVFTQAKKR
+25 YFGAFTQAKKR
-36 LAALLLIGSLAPCF
+36 LAALLLLGLLAPCF

-148 QGNIEIAGRKADLI
+148 QGSIEIAGRKADLI

-187 KPTYENGH
+187 KPSYENGH

-203 DGSINIGADGLNDN
+203 EGSINIGADGLNDN

-239 NVVATDGKVFL
+239 NVVATDGKVSL

-331 QTQIGSKTVSNQ
+331 QTQISSKTISNQ

-355 KASSVENRGNIQAN
+355 KASLVENRGDIRAN
-369 TLKLKADRLDNIKGT
+369 TLKIKADRLDNIKGS

-410 SERLNELGLD
+410 SERLKELSLD
-420 DTKDPSKAGV
+420 ESKGSSKIGA
-430 IPPSKNELSVI
+430 IPPSKNELSII
-441 SAEHISNIGGAILS
+441 SADHISNIGGAILS
-455 NESYLDIKDSLL
+455 NESYLDIKESLL
-467 NDNSLMVLRA
+467 NDNSLMVLRV
-477 LDSEIPNFYNLA
+477 LDSEIPNFYNLSG
-489 DSTFIVQEGLSL
+489 STFIVQEGLSL

-517 GALLGY
+517 GVLLGY

-579 LGLKDDLSYNGGIYA
+579 LGLKEDLTYNGGIYA
-594 SGDIYLNLQGN
+594 SGDIYLNLQGD
-605 FIASQRLISNKDL
+605 FIALQRLISNKDL
-618 IINAKSIKNES
+618 IINAKGIKNES

-643 QILNLGSLIARGELI
+643 QILNLGSLIAGDKLI

-667 KALVYAQDGI
+667 KALIYAQNGI
-677 SLNAKNILNQDAS
+677 ALNAKNIINQDAS

-696 DIVINTSFLNN
+696 DIVINTSFLSN

-722 NERGG
+722 NERGE
-727 EGKADEIIN
+727 EGKADEITN
-736 ASSLIYAKNTLNIG
+736 ASSFIYARDTLNIG

-756 RSVNELVKRVQS
+756 RSVNEPVKRVQS

-846 LYDAIMLNL
+846 LYDAITLSL
-855 KDNLFG
+855 KDNLFS

-887 DSLSKFMGSNIISA
+887 DSLSKFMGSNIISGA
-901 GDSNLNI
+901 DSNLNV

-920 YNDLLL
+920 YNDLSL

-939 HSITSQAEY
+939 HSMISQAEY
-948 RWKHKSHGGKGGY
+948 RWRGKKRKMHGGY

-970 QPAIASIIG
+970 QPAIISIIG

-998 QINSGNAPTL
+998 QINSSNAPTL

-1025 GNPNALNLN
+1025 NNPNALNLN

-1100 NSSEEEDDGTLLS
+1100 NSSEEDDGTLLS

-1122 GSIDLSVNGDLRNE
+1122 GNINLSVNGDLRNE

-1193 IVHKTLSKEIN
+1193 IVHKTLSKEIS

-1230 ALNAARDI
+1230 SLNAARDI

-1257 DVNINSAEEK
+1257 DVNINSAKEK

-1287 RSMLNAKDNILIKA
+1287 SSKLNAKDNILIKA

-1314 GGDALLQAK
+1314 SGDALLQAK
-1323 NSINLSGDIDSAYY
+1323 NSINLSGDIDSNYY

-1352 TTKALN
+1352 TTKILN

-1384 STLKAKDAI
+1384 SALKAKEAI

-1443 SSEIADIN
+1443 SSETADIN
-1451 LRAKNDLNLISAD
+1451 LRAKNDLSLISAD
-1464 ISSGRNLGLSAGNS
+1464 ISSGRNLNLGAGNS
-1478 INILAV
+1478 INILAA

-1546 QVKESISKLSDIKA
+1546 QVKEGISKLSDIKA

-1593 AATNEYSEQSLQ
+1593 AAANEYSEQSSQ

-1646 KSNTNLYGTKAI
+1646 KSNTNLYGTKAVS
-1658 YSNMEAKNITLRGDN
+1658 SNMEAKNITLRGDN
-1673 SLSVIGSNLKANEDL
+1673 SLNVIGSNLKAKEDL

-1714 LEGSIS
+1714 LESSIS

-1820 SQGAAASSSWVTWG
+1820 SQGSAASSSWVTWG

-1867 KILTDSNKDTAINI
+1867 KILTDSNKDTSINI

-1889 NDIYLNTHNLFM
+1889 NDIYLNTHNLFID
-1901 EASQDSYEAKQSSK
+1901 ASQDSYEAKQSSK

-1928 GGGSAGLDYSRSNMK
+1928 GGGSAGLDYSKSNMK

-1954 YTGHNIYA
+1954 YAGHNIYA

-2002 KSSSIGAGIGISGT
+2002 KSSSIGAGIGISGS
-2016 KTNSDPDNPSDISNN
+2016 KTTSDPDNPYDIGNN

-2061 SSITAKQLDIEVG
+2061 SSITAKELNIEVG

-2130 AFKDP
+2130 ALKDP
-2135 QQGEGNKHSD
+2135 QQGEGG
-2145 SQASDSKNAESKDS
+2145 SKEGESAQTKESKS
-2159 TARSN
+2159 
-2164 AYSSNQMSGMQ
+2164 
-2175 ASSTDMSAGKDGKNA
+2175 A
-2190 QSKDSSTDPK
+2190 QSKESATDPK

-2208 ANNRNLSYS
+2208 SNNRNLSYS
-2217 MNKSL
+2217 MSKSL

-2250 DPNNKALYNSDDLTR
+2250 DPNNKALYNSDDLRR

-2291 MRFFSE
+2291 MRLFSE
-2297 GGRNEIKRDYE
+2297 GGRNEIKRELDQVLDDLDDIRLGIKDKFE
-2308 DASTIYDAIY
+2308 TNKLTEEQKRIVETQSAKDALTILLRQSGVKEETINEIVNSPTIKNFAYIADKLNSKAVSSGDLSTDQNPEISYTKNGTPSMNLGTVIVDGSESMLNVYGLATKGADAATFIIDKIGHTAAAISVAAI
-2318 QIATTDRVSIK
+2318 QTMISGPTKTIAGIATDNISDRFTRPI
-2329 DFFSENGKGFMTVN
+2329 
-2343 AVRQEIANNPE
+2343 
-2354 LRRMLQSDELSDQEK
+2354 K
-2369 QAITQNI
+2369 QAISDK
-2376 TRQVMINLGYIPNQ
+2376 TRKYLTEDEDEAYIAEN
-2390 TKTIYTDET
+2390 
-2399 GRDGKQIMGFYSL
+2399 
-2412 QTGRSYI
+2412 
-2419 NIKNNKSTK
+2419 
-2428 DLVATSATESQR
+2428 
-2440 AMDHQRGINF
+2440 QRGINIVSDSVG
-2450 LQNEDDHSTYSQ
+2450 EVAVGAV
-2462 NFGNAVARYYGYALS
+2462 FGGINRFIKSLTKLS
-2477 SYGSGYG
+2477 K
-2484 SAKINNPSSINQ
+2484 ANKDLINNNKLE
-2496 NYYASNNKEFSR
+2496 NVEKKWEGGNSNNKDLS
-2508 LDKQKGANR
+2508 LDANS
-2517 QLHQK
+2517 K
-2522 EVEWLNDKQKIAKF
+2522 VEDKIKSTTKIDK
-2536 KDYIQKA
+2536 
-2543 TSKRYTDDEAKKI
+2543 TETNSKKI
-2556 LAKGGISLSDESF
+2556 SKDDKELKDVEKKLTDGDSNVDNPLENIVYDNSVIRKMERKDFHSFPEEVLAFGKYGEVTKIIGRDGIERT
-2569 NEAYKESLSDDELAD
+2569 
-2584 IGLAKEYIKQSDFYN
+2584 GVYIKGSYRGR
-2599 KDLDG
+2599 DG
-2604 TNAFNPTASQYAERY
+2604 VFE
-2619 MYLNGFINNQN
+2619 FI
-2630 FYIDNL
+2630 
-2636 KVDKPF
+2636 
-2642 LDDIAGFGK
+2642 
-2651 GFISGGW
+2651 
-2658 NFISNSVEG
+2658 
-2667 AYDTAKGAYN
+2667 
-2677 KIATEGIYNLAV
+2677 
-2689 EGKRKLASIDPIEV
+2689 IE
-2703 AKGAVNYMS
+2703 N
-2712 DTFDSAQI
+2712 
-2720 GFYKGNLD
+2720 
-2728 MVLAD
+2728 
-2733 YEAVTKRDTEAAAS
+2733 
-2747 LLPVSKGAKAAEG
+2747 
-2760 LKNIEKVIPDG
+2760 DG
-2771 KTMGNAK
+2771 KTVSHRFFRPN
-2778 LAKVQAGDIGG
+2778 
-2789 DAIKGTPENKITKP
+2789 
-2803 ASTEHLKQVDI
+2803 
-2814 ENIPYIGKITN
+2814 
-2825 QELAKNIDDTV
+2825 V
-2836 KRIIENP
+2836 K
-2843 IASKTQVKKHNGSI
+2843 
-2857 YNNDNKQLPVVTADG
+2857 
-2872 KVIKYKEYRIK
+2872 
-2883 APSGESNVHRIVV
+2883 
-2896 GSDGRYY
+2896 
-2903 YTNTHYGQN
+2903 
-2912 YGVSNTGIP
+2912 
-2921 FYKAGIMPK
+2921 
-2930 KTIEKMFEDIK
+2930 

>member
-1 MQILCLNS
+1 MQILCLSS
-9 IFNGSGRLG
+9 IFDGSGRLG
-18 ASTDTKE
+18 ASTDTKG
-25 YFGVFTQAKKR
+25 YFGVFTQVSKR
-36 LAALLLIGSLAPCF
+36 LAALLLLGLLAPCF
-50 SYCEIIPDNS
+50 LYCEIIPDNS
-60 APVNHRASVSQTP
+60 AAANHRASVSQTP

-82 ASPNDKGISI
+82 ASPNDKGVSI
-92 NEYSKLNTPKEGTVF
+92 NEYSKFNTPKEGTVF

-116 KTAGYIPPNPRLN
+116 KTAGYIPPNPKLN

-203 DGSINIGADGLNDN
+203 DGFINIGADGLNDN

-239 NVVATDGKVFL
+239 NVVATDGKVSL

-331 QTQIGSKTVSNQ
+331 QAQISSKTISNQ

-384 ISSSSALKIEA
+384 INSNSALKIEA

-420 DTKDPSKAGV
+420 EAKDPSKAGV
-430 IPPSKNELSVI
+430 VPPSKNELSII

-455 NESYLDIKDSLL
+455 NESYLDIKESLL

-477 LDSEIPNFYNLA
+477 LDSEIPNFYNLS

-558 LALNLDSLSALG
+558 LALSLDGLSALG

-579 LGLKDDLSYNGGIYA
+579 LGLKEDLSYNGGIYA

-618 IINAKSIKNES
+618 IINAKGIKNES

-677 SLNAKNILNQDAS
+677 ALNAKNILNQDAS

-696 DIVINTSFLNN
+696 DIVINTSFLSN

-722 NERGG
+722 NERGE
-727 EGKADEIIN
+727 EGKVDEITN
-736 ASSLIYAKNTLNIG
+736 ASSLIYARGALNIG

-756 RSVNELVKRVQS
+756 RSVNEPVKRVQS

-846 LYDAIMLNL
+846 LYDAITLSL

-887 DSLSKFMGSNIISA
+887 DSLNKFMGSNIISA
-901 GDSNLNI
+901 EDSNLNV

-920 YNDLLL
+920 YNDLSL

-1025 GNPNALNLN
+1025 LNPNALNLN

-1100 NSSEEEDDGTLLS
+1100 NPSEEEDDGTLLS

-1122 GSIDLSVNGDLRNE
+1122 GNINLSVNGDLRNE
-1136 GIIYAGSNMNLKA
+1136 GIIYAGSNMSLKA

-1164 ALSISANKD
+1164 ALSISAKKD

-1180 IQGRSVSLNAGRD
+1180 IQGRSVNLNAGRD

-1217 GTISNIKSTEGSV
+1217 GTISNIKSTEGGV

-1238 TVTGASID
+1238 TVSGASID

-1287 RSMLNAKDNILIKA
+1287 SSRLNAKDNILIKA

-1358 QSVVPTSIRAK
+1358 QNVVPTNISAK

-1384 STLKAKDAI
+1384 SALKAKEAI

-1398 NNINISPLSYNSLNY
+1398 NNINIVSAPYSSYYEKKSH
-1413 KNSSKSSLGGLKASM
+1413 KNSFGALASLKKSHIETSNNEASSTIFSK
-1428 DMHSLYKQNLQSSSL
+1428 H
-1443 SSEIADIN
+1443 IN
-1451 LRAKNDLNLISAD
+1451 LTAGSIDLLASNITADRVNLNTSELNLISSKRSD
-1464 ISSGRNLGLSAGNS
+1464 TKISASNRKGVLTATMKDKGAIKETEIPSF
-1478 INILAV
+1478 IAV
-1484 KEYKE
+1484 KESLKLNDKDITDKLTSHKQESASALNQDLMSSSDLLQTDNKE
-1489 ELSAHKRTRFNPIS
+1489 HRNTYNQISPSAKDPAQTTKELSS
-1503 VLTYSGLVAAS
+1503 
-1514 IIAPE
+1514 
-1519 NAIAAIGV
+1519 
-1527 EKIGG
+1527 
-1532 KTFTEIYRSDYNSK
+1532 
-1546 QVKESISKLSDIKA
+1546 
-1560 AGDIGLNSPTAF
+1560 NSPTP
-1572 ITSNMKAG
+1572 IDEKN
-1580 GDINIDAKNLTIS
+1580 IN
-1593 AATNEYSEQSLQ
+1593 Q
-1605 KSTSVSVAKV
+1605 
-1615 KDILSQMKPKS
+1615 
-1626 LDELKKDT
+1626 
-1634 SIKVKLADASYD
+1634 
-1646 KSNTNLYGTKAI
+1646 TKAI
-1658 YSNMEAKNITLRGDN
+1658 LNSKEWSDKTR
-1673 SLSVIGSNLKANEDL
+1673 SLSGV
-1688 NLISKDGNINIIN
+1688 
-1701 STDTA
+1701 
-1706 SSSSNSKH
+1706 
-1714 LEGSIS
+1714 
-1720 LTVQNEYAQIA
+1720 
-1731 PAAIALQEAIKQLNQ
+1731 
-1746 TKKQYKEY
+1746 
-1754 KDQKNALQDKL
+1754 
-1765 VELKNRY
+1765 
-1772 KAKEVGIDYSDIED
+1772 
-1786 LQNII
+1786 
-1791 EDVKDEEKYYLS
+1791 
-1803 NIALATAN
+1803 
-1811 VASKTAALI
+1811 
-1820 SQGAAASSSWVTWG
+1820 
-1834 FSVGASAELS
+1834 
-1844 GTSSKDSSK
+1844 
-1853 SSSSV
+1853 
-1858 ASNLSGNNI
+1858 
-1867 KILTDSNKDTAINI
+1867 
-1881 KGSNLYAS
+1881 
-1889 NDIYLNTHNLFM
+1889 
-1901 EASQDSYEAKQSSK
+1901 
-1915 TVSGRVSATMYGG
+1915 
-1928 GGGSAGLDYSRSNMK
+1928 
-1943 EESLSHNNAKV
+1943 
-1954 YTGHNIYA
+1954 
-1962 LASNDALIKGANLR
+1962 
-1976 ADNAL
+1976 
-1981 ALKVGHDLSLASL
+1981 
-1994 RDSYNYDS
+1994 
-2002 KSSSIGAGIGISGT
+2002 
-2016 KTNSDPDNPSDISNN
+2016 
-2031 IVRYSNS
+2031 
-2038 KLSSINANYSR
+2038 
-2049 SKSSTMVKQTVL
+2049 
-2061 SSITAKQLDIEVG
+2061 
-2074 ANTDLKGSLI
+2074 GSLI
-2084 AAGYYDENGNFIDN
+2084 VTAVVTYLTAGVGSGIA
-2098 GKLRLKTDSL
+2098 GAL
-2108 TFSNLSNTRY
+2108 TT
-2118 DKSNSL
+2118 
-2124 SIGANY
+2124 
-2130 AFKDP
+2130 
-2135 QQGEGNKHSD
+2135 
-2145 SQASDSKNAESKDS
+2145 
-2159 TARSN
+2159 TA
-2164 AYSSNQMSGMQ
+2164 
-2175 ASSTDMSAGKDGKNA
+2175 
-2190 QSKDSSTDPK
+2190 
-2200 SKISSINY
+2200 
-2208 ANNRNLSYS
+2208 
-2217 MNKSL
+2217 
-2222 ATIGKGELIVGD
+2222 
-2234 KDISSLSKDEL
+2234 
-2245 ASLQS
+2245 
-2250 DPNNKALYNSDDLTR
+2250 
-2265 LNRDSS
+2265 
-2271 KLSKEL
+2271 
-2277 YSTKLSSNVDASVD
+2277 
-2291 MRFFSE
+2291 
-2297 GGRNEIKRDYE
+2297 
-2308 DASTIYDAIY
+2308 
-2318 QIATTDRVSIK
+2318 
-2329 DFFSENGKGFMTVN
+2329 
-2343 AVRQEIANNPE
+2343 
-2354 LRRMLQSDELSDQEK
+2354 
-2369 QAITQNI
+2369 
-2376 TRQVMINLGYIPNQ
+2376 
-2390 TKTIYTDET
+2390 
-2399 GRDGKQIMGFYSL
+2399 
-2412 QTGRSYI
+2412 
-2419 NIKNNKSTK
+2419 
-2428 DLVATSATESQR
+2428 ATSATVDATVCASIANLTVQT
-2440 AMDHQRGINF
+2440 ANMAISDGKVKFSPSSLAKSALTSAAGAYAGKYISGSSA
-2450 LQNEDDHSTYSQ
+2450 LKQNLIKTDYFNVSYADI
-2462 NFGNAVARYYGYALS
+2462 ALS
-2477 SYGSGYG
+2477 ASNAAITSGVYGTNFKDVFISALAYKASDGLFKQVGDAAQSFNMSDG
-2484 SAKINNPSSINQ
+2484 SISKIAMHSLAGGIVSSIGGGSFKDGAISAGFREMLSPLSKN
-2496 NYYASNNKEFSR
+2496 FSEKDQI
-2508 LDKQKGANR
+2508 LSSQLSGILAGGISGGNKGANTGYNIATSAEINNR
-2517 QLHQK
+2517 QLHQE
-2522 EVEWLNDKQKIAKF
+2522 EVEWLNDRQKIAKF

-2604 TNAFNPTASQYAERY
+2604 TNAFNPTAGQYWERY
-2619 MYLNGFINNQN
+2619 VYSENAYANKDFYIKNLYLNKGMGILD
-2630 FYIDNL
+2630 YVKSTAYGLYGTAEGYVDGIEDMGDMVLHPIDTVGNIFSAIIHPL
-2636 KVDKPF
+2636 RTRQ
-2642 LDDIAGFGK
+2642 A
-2651 GFISGGW
+2651 IS
-2658 NFISNSVEG
+2658 
-2667 AYDTAKGAYN
+2667 D
-2677 KIATEGIYNLAV
+2677 
-2689 EGKRKLASIDPIEV
+2689 SIDEHQADNFVDAMIGDQSSINRRNYHTLGEAAAGLGTGKLSSKLNKAGKVVGKADEV
-2703 AKGAVNYMS
+2703 AK
-2712 DTFDSAQI
+2712 
-2720 GFYKGNLD
+2720 
-2728 MVLAD
+2728 
-2733 YEAVTKRDTEAAAS
+2733 YEIV
-2747 LLPVSKGAKAAEG
+2747 
-2760 LKNIEKVIPDG
+2760 
-2771 KTMGNAK
+2771 
-2778 LAKVQAGDIGG
+2778 
-2789 DAIKGTPENKITKP
+2789 KP

>member
-1 MQILCLNS
+1 MQILCLSS

-18 ASTDTKE
+18 ASTDTKG
-25 YFGVFTQAKKR
+25 YFGVFTQVSKC
-36 LAALLLIGSLAPCF
+36 LAALLLLSLLAPCF

-60 APVNHRASVSQTP
+60 AAANHRASVSQTP

-82 ASPNDKGISI
+82 ASPNDRGVSI
-92 NEYSKLNTPKEGTVF
+92 NEYSKFNTPKEGTVF
-107 NNSQGGAIS
+107 NNSQGGVIS

-187 KPTYENGH
+187 TPAYENGH

-203 DGSINIGADGLNDN
+203 EGSINIGADGLNDN

-239 NVVATDGKVFL
+239 NVVATDGKVSL
-250 KNTNSGLRQDNLKI
+250 KNTNSGLRRDNLKI

-331 QTQIGSKTVSNQ
+331 QTQISSKTISNQ

-355 KASSVENRGNIQAN
+355 KASLVENRGNIQAN
-369 TLKLKADRLDNIKGT
+369 TLKIKADRLDNIKGT

-410 SERLNELGLD
+410 SERLKELSLD
-420 DTKDPSKAGV
+420 ESKDSFKTGV
-430 IPPSKNELSVI
+430 IPPSKNELSI
-441 SAEHISNIGGAILS
+441 IGADHISNIGGAILS
-455 NESYLDIKDSLL
+455 NESYLDIKESLL
-467 NDNSLMVLRA
+467 NDNSLIVLRA
-477 LDSEIPNFYNLA
+477 LDSEIPNFYNLSG
-489 DSTFIVQEGLSL
+489 STFIVQEGLSL

-509 SSKIISLG
+509 SSKIISLR

-534 SGGNLIINKGAL
+534 SGENLIINKGAL

-570 KLNSDGSLY
+570 KLSSDGSLY

-629 IIAALGNLALKTKE
+629 IIAALGNLALKAKE

-667 KALVYAQDGI
+667 KALVYAQNGI
-677 SLNAKNILNQDAS
+677 ALNAKNILNQDAS

-696 DIVINTSFLNN
+696 DIVINTSYLSN

-756 RSVNELVKRVQS
+756 RSVNEPVKRVQS

-846 LYDAIMLNL
+846 LYDAITLSL

-988 GDISNLNSHG
+988 GDISNLNSDG

-1013 SKIDYSLIGKGL
+1013 SKIDYSLIGKGPL
-1025 GNPNALNLN
+1025 NPNALNLN

-1100 NSSEEEDDGTLLS
+1100 NSSEEDDGTLLS

-1149 GSVSNLNSA
+1149 GSISNLNSA
-1158 SIIAAN
+1158 SIIAGN

-1193 IVHKTLSKEIN
+1193 IVHKTLSKEIS

-1217 GTISNIKSTEGSV
+1217 STISNIKSTEGGV

-1287 RSMLNAKDNILIKA
+1287 SSKLNAKDNILIKA

-1323 NSINLSGDIDSAYY
+1323 NSINLSGDIDSDYY

-1384 STLKAKDAI
+1384 SALKAKEAI

-1443 SSEIADIN
+1443 SSETADIN
-1451 LRAKNDLNLISAD
+1451 LRAKNDLSLISAD
-1464 ISSGRNLGLSAGNS
+1464 ISSGRNLNLGAGNS
-1478 INILAV
+1478 INILAA

-1503 VLTYSGLVAAS
+1503 VLHYPV
-1514 IIAPE
+1514 
-1519 NAIAAIGV
+1519 AIAASVGAMDNIALEAGI

-1532 KTFTEIYRSDYNSK
+1532 GSFTEVYRSDYNSK
-1546 QVKESISKLSDIKA
+1546 QVKEGISKLSDIKA

-1593 AATNEYSEQSLQ
+1593 AAANEYSEQSSQ
-1605 KSTSVSVAKV
+1605 KSTSVSITKAK
-1615 KDILSQMKPKS
+1615 DSLNQMKPKS
-1626 LDELKKDT
+1626 LDEFKKDT
-1634 SIKVKLADASYD
+1634 SLKAKIASASYD
-1646 KSNTNLYGTKAI
+1646 KSNMNLYGTKAVS
-1658 YSNMEAKNITLRGDN
+1658 SNIEAKNITLRGDN
-1673 SLSVIGSNLKANEDL
+1673 GLSVIGSNLKAEEDL

-1701 STDTA
+1701 STDTT

-1714 LEGSIS
+1714 LEGSLS

-1844 GTSSKDSSK
+1844 GTTSKDSSK
-1853 SSSSV
+1853 SSNSV

-1867 KILTDSNKDTAINI
+1867 KILTDSNKDTSINI

-1889 NDIYLNTHNLFM
+1889 NDIYLNTHNLFID
-1901 EASQDSYEAKQSSK
+1901 ASQDSYEAKQSSK

-1928 GGGSAGLDYSRSNMK
+1928 GGGSAGLDYSKSNMK

-1954 YTGHNIYA
+1954 YAGHNIYA

-2002 KSSSIGAGIGISGT
+2002 KSSSIAAGIGISGS
-2016 KTNSDPDNPSDISNN
+2016 KTTSDPSRPYAISNN
-2031 IVRYSNS
+2031 MVSYSNS

-2061 SSITAKQLDIEVG
+2061 SSITAKELNIEVG
-2074 ANTDLKGSLI
+2074 SNTDLKGSLI
-2084 AAGYYDENGNFIDN
+2084 AAGYYDESGNFIDN
-2098 GKLRLKTDSL
+2098 GKLRLKTDTL

-2135 QQGEGNKHSD
+2135 QQGGESGSKDGGSK
-2145 SQASDSKNAESKDS
+2145 ASDSKSSEAKES
-2159 TARSN
+2159 N
-2164 AYSSNQMSGMQ
+2164 
-2175 ASSTDMSAGKDGKNA
+2175 
-2190 QSKDSSTDPK
+2190 TDPK

-2217 MNKSL
+2217 MSKSL

-2277 YSTKLSSNVDASVD
+2277 YSTKLNSNVDASVD
-2291 MRFFSE
+2291 MRLFSN
-2297 GGRNEIKRDYE
+2297 GGREEIKRELDQVLDDLDDIRLGIKDKFGDGKLDEKQKADIEKDININGFENALVNSLIKDHASKDQIIDILDSKEFTSYMKAINPNLSDAEIRKKINTAKSNIDYKMSE
-2308 DASTIYDAIY
+2308 NNNVNSVYLGEIEVSADVKGENKAKPIINPYPVVAKTADAVTYLADKVGDTAITWGVKTFQVMTGKSLMVAGDFLFGDAINK
-2318 QIATTDRVSIK
+2318 AVKPLEDKASRVIK
-2329 DFFSENGKGFMTVN
+2329 SFLTYDKSQEFIKEN
-2343 AVRQEIANNPE
+2343 E
-2354 LRRMLQSDELSDQEK
+2354 
-2369 QAITQNI
+2369 
-2376 TRQVMINLGYIPNQ
+2376 
-2390 TKTIYTDET
+2390 
-2399 GRDGKQIMGFYSL
+2399 
-2412 QTGRSYI
+2412 
-2419 NIKNNKSTK
+2419 
-2428 DLVATSATESQR
+2428 
-2440 AMDHQRGINF
+2440 RGIDIVSDAGGSMTISAILGGGANKF
-2450 LQNEDDHSTYSQ
+2450 VKNSKKISKGDKKLKDVEKKWEG
-2462 NFGNAVARYYGYALS
+2462 GN
-2477 SYGSGYG
+2477 
-2484 SAKINNPSSINQ
+2484 
-2496 NYYASNNKEFSR
+2496 SNNKDLSLDANSKVEDKIKSTTKTDDTGTNSKNTSKDDKKLAGGTDTANTENLLHKKPRFENKISTGR
-2508 LDKQKGANR
+2508 TEPKNLIEQISMKTIKDNPKLGKLIPKELNDPRLKNGLWAKYQYTTHRVTDKGEKAVSNIHYLVKYKQDKNGHMVLDKKGEPIIEA
-2517 QLHQK
+2517 
-2522 EVEWLNDKQKIAKF
+2522 VDDFKF
-2536 KDYIQKA
+2536 KD
-2543 TSKRYTDDEAKKI
+2543 
-2556 LAKGGISLSDESF
+2556 
-2569 NEAYKESLSDDELAD
+2569 
-2584 IGLAKEYIKQSDFYN
+2584 DF
-2599 KDLDG
+2599 K
-2604 TNAFNPTASQYAERY
+2604 
-2619 MYLNGFINNQN
+2619 
-2630 FYIDNL
+2630 
-2636 KVDKPF
+2636 
-2642 LDDIAGFGK
+2642 
-2651 GFISGGW
+2651 
-2658 NFISNSVEG
+2658 
-2667 AYDTAKGAYN
+2667 
-2677 KIATEGIYNLAV
+2677 
-2689 EGKRKLASIDPIEV
+2689 
-2703 AKGAVNYMS
+2703 
-2712 DTFDSAQI
+2712 
-2720 GFYKGNLD
+2720 
-2728 MVLAD
+2728 
-2733 YEAVTKRDTEAAAS
+2733 
-2747 LLPVSKGAKAAEG
+2747 
-2760 LKNIEKVIPDG
+2760 
-2771 KTMGNAK
+2771 
-2778 LAKVQAGDIGG
+2778 
-2789 DAIKGTPENKITKP
+2789 
-2803 ASTEHLKQVDI
+2803 
-2814 ENIPYIGKITN
+2814 
-2825 QELAKNIDDTV
+2825 
-2836 KRIIENP
+2836 
-2843 IASKTQVKKHNGSI
+2843 
-2857 YNNDNKQLPVVTADG
+2857 
-2872 KVIKYKEYRIK
+2872 
-2883 APSGESNVHRIVV
+2883 
-2896 GSDGRYY
+2896 
-2903 YTNTHYGQN
+2903 
-2912 YGVSNTGIP
+2912 
-2921 FYKAGIMPK
+2921 
-2930 KTIEKMFEDIK
+2930 

>member
-1 MQILCLNS
+1 MQILCLSS

-18 ASTDTKE
+18 ASTDTKG
-25 YFGVFTQAKKR
+25 YFGVFTQVSKR
-36 LAALLLIGSLAPCF
+36 LAALLLLSLLAPCF

-82 ASPNDKGISI
+82 ASPNDKGVSI
-92 NEYSKLNTPKEGTVF
+92 NEYSKFNTPKEGTVF
-107 NNSQGGAIS
+107 NNSQAGSIS

-187 KPTYENGH
+187 TPTYENGH

-203 DGSINIGADGLNDN
+203 EGSINIGANGLNDN

-239 NVVATDGKVFL
+239 NVVATDGKVSL

-331 QTQIGSKTVSNQ
+331 QAQINSKTISNQ

-369 TLKLKADRLDNIKGT
+369 TLKIKADRLDNIKGS

-410 SERLNELGLD
+410 SERLNGLGLD

-517 GALLGY
+517 GVLLGY

-534 SGGNLIINKGAL
+534 SGGNLIINQGAL

-558 LALNLDSLSALG
+558 LALSLDSLSALG

-579 LGLKDDLSYNGGIYA
+579 LGLKEDLSYNGGIYA

-605 FIASQRLISNKDL
+605 FIALQRLISNKDL
-618 IINAKSIKNES
+618 IINAKGIKNES
-629 IIAALGNLALKTKE
+629 IIAALGNLALKAKE

-667 KALVYAQDGI
+667 KALIYAQNGI
-677 SLNAKNILNQDAS
+677 ALNAKNILNQDAS

-696 DIVINTSFLNN
+696 DIVINTSFLSN

-727 EGKADEIIN
+727 EGKADEITN
-736 ASSLIYAKNTLNIG
+736 ASSLIYARGTLNIG

-756 RSVNELVKRVQS
+756 RSVNEPVKRVQS

-809 SQDELNA
+809 SPDELNA

-846 LYDAIMLNL
+846 LYDAITLSL

-901 GDSNLNI
+901 EDSNLNV

-948 RWKHKSHGGKGGY
+948 RWRGKKRKMHGGY

-998 QINSGNAPTL
+998 QINSSNAPTL

-1025 GNPNALNLN
+1025 NNPNALNLN

-1100 NSSEEEDDGTLLS
+1100 NSSEEDDGTLLS
-1113 SAPSLIYAG
+1113 SVPSLIYAG
-1122 GSIDLSVNGDLRNE
+1122 GNINLSVNGDLRNE
-1136 GIIYAGSNMNLKA
+1136 GIIYAGSNMSLKA

-1164 ALSISANKD
+1164 ALSISAKKD

-1180 IQGRSVSLNAGRD
+1180 IQGRSVNLNAGRD

-1238 TVTGASID
+1238 TVSGASID

-1257 DVNINSAEEK
+1257 DVNINSVEKK

-1287 RSMLNAKDNILIKA
+1287 SSMLNAKDNILIKA
-1301 GGIAI
+1301 DGIAI

-1314 GGDALLQAK
+1314 SGDALLQAK
-1323 NSINLSGDIDSAYY
+1323 NSINLSGDVDSAYY

-1384 STLKAKDAI
+1384 SALKAKEAI

-1398 NNINISPLSYNSLNY
+1398 NNINISPLSYNFLSY

-1443 SSEIADIN
+1443 LSETGDIN
-1451 LRAKNDLNLISAD
+1451 LKAKNDLSLISAD
-1464 ISSGRNLGLSAGNS
+1464 ISSGRNLNLGAGNS
-1478 INILAV
+1478 INILAA

-1489 ELSAHKRTRFNPIS
+1489 EISVHKRRRFNPIS

-1546 QVKESISKLSDIKA
+1546 QVKEGISKLSDIKA
-1560 AGDIGLNSPTAF
+1560 AGDISLNSPTAF

-1593 AATNEYSEQSLQ
+1593 AAANEYSEQSLQ

-1646 KSNTNLYGTKAI
+1646 KSNMNLYGTKAVS
-1658 YSNMEAKNITLRGDN
+1658 SNMEAKNITLRGDN
-1673 SLSVIGSNLKANEDL
+1673 SLNVIGSNLKAEEDL

-1714 LEGSIS
+1714 LESSLS

-1820 SQGAAASSSWVTWG
+1820 SQGSAASSSWVTWG

-1844 GTSSKDSSK
+1844 GTTSKDSSK
-1853 SSSSV
+1853 SSNSV
-1858 ASNLSGNNI
+1858 ASNLSGKNI

-1881 KGSNLYAS
+1881 KGSNLYARG
-1889 NDIYLNTHNLFM
+1889 DIYLNTHNLFID
-1901 EASQDSYEAKQSSK
+1901 ASQDSYEAKQSSK
-1915 TVSGRVSATMYGG
+1915 TISGRVSATMYGG
-1928 GGGSAGLDYSRSNMK
+1928 GGGSAGLDYSKSNMK

-1954 YTGHNIYA
+1954 YAGHNIYA

-2002 KSSSIGAGIGISGT
+2002 KSSSIAAGIGISGT
-2016 KTNSDPDNPSDISNN
+2016 KTTSDPSRPYAISNN

-2049 SKSSTMVKQTVL
+2049 SKSSTMV
-2061 SSITAKQLDIEVG
+2061 
-2074 ANTDLKGSLI
+2074 
-2084 AAGYYDENGNFIDN
+2084 
-2098 GKLRLKTDSL
+2098 
-2108 TFSNLSNTRY
+2108 
-2118 DKSNSL
+2118 
-2124 SIGANY
+2124 
-2130 AFKDP
+2130 
-2135 QQGEGNKHSD
+2135 
-2145 SQASDSKNAESKDS
+2145 
-2159 TARSN
+2159 
-2164 AYSSNQMSGMQ
+2164 
-2175 ASSTDMSAGKDGKNA
+2175 
-2190 QSKDSSTDPK
+2190 
-2200 SKISSINY
+2200 
-2208 ANNRNLSYS
+2208 
-2217 MNKSL
+2217 
-2222 ATIGKGELIVGD
+2222 
-2234 KDISSLSKDEL
+2234 
-2245 ASLQS
+2245 
-2250 DPNNKALYNSDDLTR
+2250 
-2265 LNRDSS
+2265 
-2271 KLSKEL
+2271 
-2277 YSTKLSSNVDASVD
+2277 
-2291 MRFFSE
+2291 
-2297 GGRNEIKRDYE
+2297 
-2308 DASTIYDAIY
+2308 
-2318 QIATTDRVSIK
+2318 
-2329 DFFSENGKGFMTVN
+2329 
-2343 AVRQEIANNPE
+2343 
-2354 LRRMLQSDELSDQEK
+2354 
-2369 QAITQNI
+2369 
-2376 TRQVMINLGYIPNQ
+2376 
-2390 TKTIYTDET
+2390 
-2399 GRDGKQIMGFYSL
+2399 
-2412 QTGRSYI
+2412 
-2419 NIKNNKSTK
+2419 
-2428 DLVATSATESQR
+2428 
-2440 AMDHQRGINF
+2440 
-2450 LQNEDDHSTYSQ
+2450 
-2462 NFGNAVARYYGYALS
+2462 
-2477 SYGSGYG
+2477 
-2484 SAKINNPSSINQ
+2484 
-2496 NYYASNNKEFSR
+2496 
-2508 LDKQKGANR
+2508 
-2517 QLHQK
+2517 
-2522 EVEWLNDKQKIAKF
+2522 
-2536 KDYIQKA
+2536 
-2543 TSKRYTDDEAKKI
+2543 
-2556 LAKGGISLSDESF
+2556 
-2569 NEAYKESLSDDELAD
+2569 
-2584 IGLAKEYIKQSDFYN
+2584 
-2599 KDLDG
+2599 
-2604 TNAFNPTASQYAERY
+2604 
-2619 MYLNGFINNQN
+2619 
-2630 FYIDNL
+2630 
-2636 KVDKPF
+2636 
-2642 LDDIAGFGK
+2642 
-2651 GFISGGW
+2651 
-2658 NFISNSVEG
+2658 
-2667 AYDTAKGAYN
+2667 
-2677 KIATEGIYNLAV
+2677 
-2689 EGKRKLASIDPIEV
+2689 
-2703 AKGAVNYMS
+2703 
-2712 DTFDSAQI
+2712 
-2720 GFYKGNLD
+2720 
-2728 MVLAD
+2728 
-2733 YEAVTKRDTEAAAS
+2733 
-2747 LLPVSKGAKAAEG
+2747 
-2760 LKNIEKVIPDG
+2760 
-2771 KTMGNAK
+2771 
-2778 LAKVQAGDIGG
+2778 
-2789 DAIKGTPENKITKP
+2789 
-2803 ASTEHLKQVDI
+2803 
-2814 ENIPYIGKITN
+2814 
-2825 QELAKNIDDTV
+2825 
-2836 KRIIENP
+2836 
-2843 IASKTQVKKHNGSI
+2843 
-2857 YNNDNKQLPVVTADG
+2857 
-2872 KVIKYKEYRIK
+2872 
-2883 APSGESNVHRIVV
+2883 
-2896 GSDGRYY
+2896 
-2903 YTNTHYGQN
+2903 
-2912 YGVSNTGIP
+2912 
-2921 FYKAGIMPK
+2921 
-2930 KTIEKMFEDIK
+2930 

>member
-1 MQILCLNS
+1 MQILCLSS

-18 ASTDTKE
+18 AYTDTKG
-25 YFGVFTQAKKR
+25 YFGVFTQVSKC
-36 LAALLLIGSLAPCF
+36 LAALLLLSLLAPCF
-50 SYCEIIPDNS
+50 SYCEIIPDSS
-60 APVNHRASVSQTP
+60 AAANHRASVSQTP

-82 ASPNDKGISI
+82 ASPNDRGVSI
-92 NEYSKLNTPKEGTVF
+92 NEYSKFNTPKEGTVF

-187 KPTYENGH
+187 KPTHENGH

-239 NVVATDGKVFL
+239 NVVATDGKVSL
-250 KNTNSGLRQDNLKI
+250 KNTNSGLRRDNLKI

-285 YAGKINIISTKD
+285 YAGKINIISTKN

-331 QTQIGSKTVSNQ
+331 QAQISSKTISNQ

-355 KASSVENRGNIQAN
+355 KGSSVENRGNIQAN

-395 KSLSNKDRAVIGAAK
+395 RSLSNKDRAVIGAAK

-420 DTKDPSKAGV
+420 DTKDPSKTGV

-517 GALLGY
+517 GVLLGY

-579 LGLKDDLSYNGGIYA
+579 LGLKEDLSYNGGIYA

-605 FIASQRLISNKDL
+605 FIALQRLISNKDL
-618 IINAKSIKNES
+618 IINAKGIKNES
-629 IIAALGNLALKTKE
+629 IIAALGNLALKAKE

-667 KALVYAQDGI
+667 KALVYAQDGMA
-677 SLNAKNILNQDAS
+677 LNAKNILNQDAS

-696 DIVINTSFLNN
+696 DIVINTSFLSN

-727 EGKADEIIN
+727 EGKADEITN
-736 ASSLIYAKNTLNIG
+736 ASSLIYARGALNINT
-750 AKKLNN
+750 KKLNN
-756 RSVNELVKRVQS
+756 RSVNEPVKRVQS

-887 DSLSKFMGSNIISA
+887 DSISKFMGSNIISA

-920 YNDLLL
+920 YNDLSL
-926 NVKSLNNRSLSLN
+926 NVNSLNNRSLSLN

-970 QPAIASIIG
+970 QPAIISIIG

-998 QINSGNAPTL
+998 QINSANAPTL

-1100 NSSEEEDDGTLLS
+1100 NSSEEDDGTLLS

-1136 GIIYAGSNMNLKA
+1136 GIIYAGSNMSLKA

-1164 ALSISANKD
+1164 ALSISAKTD

-1287 RSMLNAKDNILIKA
+1287 SSRLNAKDNILIKA

-1314 GGDALLQAK
+1314 SGDALLQAK
-1323 NSINLSGDIDSAYY
+1323 NSINLSGDVDSAYY

-1352 TTKALN
+1352 ITKALN
-1358 QSVVPTSIRAK
+1358 QSVVPTSIKAK

-1384 STLKAKDAI
+1384 STLKAKEAI

-1398 NNINISPLSYNSLNY
+1398 NNINISPLGYNSLNY

-1443 SSEIADIN
+1443 SSETGDIN
-1451 LRAKNDLNLISAD
+1451 LRAKNDLSLISAD
-1464 ISSGRNLGLSAGNS
+1464 ISSGRNLGLGAGNS
-1478 INILAV
+1478 INILAA
-1484 KEYKE
+1484 KEYKQ

-1503 VLTYSGLVAAS
+1503 VLTYPGLVVAS
-1514 IIAPE
+1514 MIAPD
-1519 NAIAAIGV
+1519 NAITATGV

-1532 KTFTEIYRSDYNSK
+1532 KTVTEVYRSDYNSK
-1546 QVKESISKLSDIKA
+1546 QVKEGISKLSDIKA

-1593 AATNEYSEQSLQ
+1593 AAANEYSEHNVA
-1605 KSTSVSVAKV
+1605 KSASVSITKAK
-1615 KDILSQMKPKS
+1615 DSLNQMKPKS
-1626 LDELKKDT
+1626 LDEFKKDT
-1634 SIKVKLADASYD
+1634 SLKAKIASASYD
-1646 KSNTNLYGTKAI
+1646 KSNTNLYGTKAVS
-1658 YSNMEAKNITLRGDN
+1658 SNMEAKNITLRGDN
-1673 SLSVIGSNLKANEDL
+1673 SLSVIGSNLKAEEDL

-1714 LEGSIS
+1714 LEGSLS

-1820 SQGAAASSSWVTWG
+1820 SQGSAASSSWVTWG
-1834 FSVGASAELS
+1834 FSVGASAEFS
-1844 GTSSKDSSK
+1844 GTTSKDSSK

-1858 ASNLSGNNI
+1858 ASNLSGKNI

-1889 NDIYLNTHNLFM
+1889 NDIHLSTHNLFID
-1901 EASQDSYEAKQSSK
+1901 ASQDSYEAKQSSK

-1928 GGGSAGLDYSRSNMK
+1928 GGGSAGLDYSKSNMK

-1954 YTGHNIYA
+1954 YAGHNIYA

-1981 ALKVGHDLSLASL
+1981 ALKVGHDLSLHSL

-2002 KSSSIGAGIGISGT
+2002 KSSSIAAGIGISGS
-2016 KTNSDPDNPSDISNN
+2016 KTTSDPDNPYDIGNN

-2061 SSITAKQLDIEVG
+2061 SSITAKELNIDVG
-2074 ANTDLKGSLI
+2074 ANTDLKGSLV

-2098 GKLRLKTDSL
+2098 GKLRLKTDTL

-2124 SIGANY
+2124 SIGTNY

-2135 QQGEGNKHSD
+2135 QQGEGNKEGESA
-2145 SQASDSKNAESKDS
+2145 QAKENKSAEAKE
-2159 TARSN
+2159 SN
-2164 AYSSNQMSGMQ
+2164 
-2175 ASSTDMSAGKDGKNA
+2175 
-2190 QSKDSSTDPK
+2190 TDPK

-2217 MNKSL
+2217 MSKSL

-2277 YSTKLSSNVDASVD
+2277 YSTKLNSNVDASVD
-2291 MRFFSE
+2291 MRLFSE
-2297 GGRNEIKRDYE
+2297 GGRNEIKDDYNR
-2308 DASTIYDAIY
+2308 ASMIGNVGYNILMGDISFDKYFTELGRYNTSYEFDKEFGEPFAKAMSDKSLSLAEKK
-2318 QIATTDRVSIK
+2318 QIQEAYMNAKNYAMGLRTDITAVYLASP
-2329 DFFSENGKGFMTVN
+2329 NGKNSQVLMGNF
-2343 AVRQEIANNPE
+2343 NP
-2354 LRRMLQSDELSDQEK
+2354 K
-2369 QAITQNI
+2369 
-2376 TRQVMINLGYIPNQ
+2376 NQ
-2390 TKTIYTDET
+2390 TITTVFSTNKHN
-2399 GRDGKQIMGFYSL
+2399 
-2412 QTGRSYI
+2412 
-2419 NIKNNKSTK
+2419 NIKTDFSSFYFVQSHENSHLQDFKDGIYRADIDGNQETRANARATDSLNYFNKALGISSKGNSDIGIYSFSASNSMANKST
-2428 DLVATSATESQR
+2428 L
-2440 AMDHQRGINF
+2440 
-2450 LQNEDDHSTYSQ
+2450 
-2462 NFGNAVARYYGYALS
+2462 
-2477 SYGSGYG
+2477 
-2484 SAKINNPSSINQ
+2484 INNLRIFSGLDYSKSRNVDINKLDPESKTNIISRLIETANKIGMDKYNPSDKITYADHGISDKEGITLFSFYNDPPIETAKKLQ
-2496 NYYASNNKEFSR
+2496 QEFLKLEKYKNNPNMPIELTVCYIGGSDIQKELSLLEPDREIIAYEGYYAT
-2508 LDKQKGANR
+2508 
-2517 QLHQK
+2517 QL
-2522 EVEWLNDKQKIAKF
+2522 V
-2536 KDYIQKA
+2536 YV
-2543 TSKRYTDDEAKKI
+2543 
-2556 LAKGGISLSDESF
+2556 
-2569 NEAYKESLSDDELAD
+2569 
-2584 IGLAKEYIKQSDFYN
+2584 
-2599 KDLDG
+2599 
-2604 TNAFNPTASQYAERY
+2604 P
-2619 MYLNGFINNQN
+2619 YLN
-2630 FYIDNL
+2630 
-2636 KVDKPF
+2636 P
-2642 LDDIAGFGK
+2642 
-2651 GFISGGW
+2651 
-2658 NFISNSVEG
+2658 
-2667 AYDTAKGAYN
+2667 
-2677 KIATEGIYNLAV
+2677 
-2689 EGKRKLASIDPIEV
+2689 
-2703 AKGAVNYMS
+2703 
-2712 DTFDSAQI
+2712 
-2720 GFYKGNLD
+2720 
-2728 MVLAD
+2728 
-2733 YEAVTKRDTEAAAS
+2733 
-2747 LLPVSKGAKAAEG
+2747 
-2760 LKNIEKVIPDG
+2760 
-2771 KTMGNAK
+2771 
-2778 LAKVQAGDIGG
+2778 
-2789 DAIKGTPENKITKP
+2789 
-2803 ASTEHLKQVDI
+2803 
-2814 ENIPYIGKITN
+2814 
-2825 QELAKNIDDTV
+2825 
-2836 KRIIENP
+2836 
-2843 IASKTQVKKHNGSI
+2843 GS
-2857 YNNDNKQLPVVTADG
+2857 G
-2872 KVIKYKEYRIK
+2872 KVIYRNGKVIYRDGNTNFIDRILIK
-2883 APSGESNVHRIVV
+2883 
-2896 GSDGRYY
+2896 
-2903 YTNTHYGQN
+2903 
-2912 YGVSNTGIP
+2912 
-2921 FYKAGIMPK
+2921 K
-2930 KTIEKMFEDIK
+2930 

>member
-1 MQILCLNS
+1 MQILCLRS
-9 IFNGSGRLG
+9 IFNGARRL
-18 ASTDTKE
+18 STPTYIKE
-25 YFGVFTQAKKR
+25 YLGVFTQAKKR
-36 LAALLLIGSLAPCF
+36 LAALLLIGLLAPCF

-187 KPTYENGH
+187 TPTYENGH

-203 DGSINIGADGLNDN
+203 DGSINIGANSLNDN

-239 NVVATDGKVFL
+239 NVVATDGRVSL

-311 SLKIDANGD
+311 SLRIDANGD

-331 QTQIGSKTVSNQ
+331 QTQISSKTISNQ
-343 KGSKISASNLGI
+343 KGSKISASNLDI
-355 KASSVENRGNIQAN
+355 KAPSVENRGNIQAN

-441 SAEHISNIGGAILS
+441 SADHISNIGGAILS

-509 SSKIISLG
+509 SSKIISLR

-570 KLNSDGSLY
+570 KLSSDGSLY

-594 SGDIYLNLQGN
+594 NGDIYLNLQGN
-605 FIASQRLISNKDL
+605 FIALQRLISNKDL
-618 IINAKSIKNES
+618 IINAKGIKNES

-667 KALVYAQDGI
+667 KALIYAQNGI
-677 SLNAKNILNQDAS
+677 ALNAKNILNQDAS

-696 DIVINTSFLNN
+696 DIVLNTSYLSN

-736 ASSLIYAKNTLNIG
+736 ASSLIYARGTLNIG

-756 RSVNELVKRVQS
+756 RSVNEPVKRVQS

-846 LYDAIMLNL
+846 LYDAITLNL

-970 QPAIASIIG
+970 QPAIISIIG

-998 QINSGNAPTL
+998 QINSSNAPTL

-1100 NSSEEEDDGTLLS
+1100 NPSEEEDDGTLLS

-1180 IQGRSVSLNAGRD
+1180 MQGRSVNLNAGRD

-1217 GTISNIKSTEGSV
+1217 STISNIKSTEGSV

-1238 TVTGASID
+1238 TVSGASID

-1257 DVNINSAEEK
+1257 DVNINSVEEK

-1287 RSMLNAKDNILIKA
+1287 SSKLNAKDNILIKA
-1301 GGIAI
+1301 GSIAI

-1323 NSINLSGDIDSAYY
+1323 NSINLSGDIDSNYY

-1352 TTKALN
+1352 TTKALS

-1384 STLKAKDAI
+1384 SALKAKEAI

-1428 DMHSLYKQNLQSSSL
+1428 DMYSLYKQNLQSSSL
-1443 SSEIADIN
+1443 SSETADIN
-1451 LRAKNDLNLISAD
+1451 LRAKNNLSLISAD
-1464 ISSGRNLGLSAGNS
+1464 ISSGRNLNLGAGNS
-1478 INILAV
+1478 INILAA
-1484 KEYKE
+1484 KEYKQ

-1546 QVKESISKLSDIKA
+1546 QVKEGISKLSDIKA

-1593 AATNEYSEQSLQ
+1593 AAANEYSEQSLQ

-1626 LDELKKDT
+1626 IDEFKKDT

-1646 KSNTNLYGTKAI
+1646 KSNTDLYGTKAVS
-1658 YSNMEAKNITLRGDN
+1658 SNMEAKNITLRGDN
-1673 SLSVIGSNLKANEDL
+1673 SLSVIGSNLKAKEDL

-1714 LEGSIS
+1714 LEGSLS
-1720 LTVQNEYAQIA
+1720 LTVQNEYAQLA

-1820 SQGAAASSSWVTWG
+1820 SQGSAASSSWVTWG

-1844 GTSSKDSSK
+1844 GTASKDSSK
-1853 SSSSV
+1853 SSNSV

-1889 NDIYLNTHNLFM
+1889 NDIHLSTHNLFM

-1915 TVSGRVSATMYGG
+1915 TLSGRVSATMYGG
-1928 GGGSAGLDYSRSNMK
+1928 GGGSAGLDYSKSNMK

-1954 YTGHNIYA
+1954 YAGHNIYA

-2016 KTNSDPDNPSDISNN
+2016 KTNSDPSRPYAISNN
-2031 IVRYSNS
+2031 IVRYKDS

-2061 SSITAKQLDIEVG
+2061 SSITAKQLNIEVG

-2084 AAGYYDENGNFIDN
+2084 AAGYYDESGNFIDN
-2098 GKLRLKTDSL
+2098 GKLRLKTNTL

-2124 SIGANY
+2124 SIGTNY

-2135 QQGEGNKHSD
+2135 QRGGESKENGT
-2145 SQASDSKNAESKDS
+2145 QASDSKNA
-2159 TARSN
+2159 
-2164 AYSSNQMSGMQ
+2164 
-2175 ASSTDMSAGKDGKNA
+2175 
-2190 QSKDSSTDPK
+2190 QSKESNTDPK

-2217 MNKSL
+2217 MSKSL
-2222 ATIGKGELIVGD
+2222 ATIGRGELIVGD

-2277 YSTKLSSNVDASVD
+2277 YSTKLNSNVDASVD
-2291 MRFFSE
+2291 MRLFSE
-2297 GGRNEIKRDYE
+2297 GGRNEIKDELNRG
-2308 DASTIYDAIY
+2308 SAIY
-2318 QIATTDRVSIK
+2318 EAINLIATTENAKAYKIFDYIGGFASGYDKDSMSLAANLDVLNDPSADIFKKQRAAQDIANQMGVKVKFANLNRGSGGKFNSDDPNAVYINTKHISNAKEFMASLRHELVHRSDNKRGAFIPKDPAQNQFATNYALGMLSMSEKALRLNGRSLNDYSLKVNPNDKTVVADTKYFYSLDQRKSDDAAVAAILPIIEAASASIFFIKTRQLSK
-2329 DFFSENGKGFMTVN
+2329 DFGNWLINWYEGDQYNAYWNYPGKYPDNGGTTKERSNINYDRILNDLENKNIQARSWDKNDHIKIFPKNREERLPYTQMP
-2343 AVRQEIANNPE
+2343 QSPIKPE
-2354 LRRMLQSDELSDQEK
+2354 LTIGGGVQLQKERGGRPYTHVPQSPIKPELTIGGGVQGRE
-2369 QAITQNI
+2369 TGFGENI
-2376 TRQVMINLGYIPNQ
+2376 IGYIPAP
-2390 TKTIYTDET
+2390 K
-2399 GRDGKQIMGFYSL
+2399 
-2412 QTGRSYI
+2412 
-2419 NIKNNKSTK
+2419 TK
-2428 DLVATSATESQR
+2428 DLEGFPGLTKDRRKTPIQGGGGLRKRWKDKE
-2440 AMDHQRGINF
+2440 
-2450 LQNEDDHSTYSQ
+2450 
-2462 NFGNAVARYYGYALS
+2462 GNIYEWDYRHGGLEKY
-2477 SYGSGYG
+2477 
-2484 SAKINNPSSINQ
+2484 
-2496 NYYASNNKEFSR
+2496 
-2508 LDKQKGANR
+2508 DKQGWHLG
-2517 QLHQK
+2517 QFDHITG
-2522 EVEWLNDKQKIAKF
+2522 KQ
-2536 KDYIQKA
+2536 
-2543 TSKRYTDDEAKKI
+2543 
-2556 LAKGGISLSDESF
+2556 
-2569 NEAYKESLSDDELAD
+2569 
-2584 IGLAKEYIKQSDFYN
+2584 
-2599 KDLDG
+2599 
-2604 TNAFNPTASQYAERY
+2604 
-2619 MYLNGFINNQN
+2619 
-2630 FYIDNL
+2630 
-2636 KVDKPF
+2636 
-2642 LDDIAGFGK
+2642 
-2651 GFISGGW
+2651 
-2658 NFISNSVEG
+2658 
-2667 AYDTAKGAYN
+2667 
-2677 KIATEGIYNLAV
+2677 
-2689 EGKRKLASIDPIEV
+2689 
-2703 AKGAVNYMS
+2703 
-2712 DTFDSAQI
+2712 
-2720 GFYKGNLD
+2720 
-2728 MVLAD
+2728 
-2733 YEAVTKRDTEAAAS
+2733 
-2747 LLPVSKGAKAAEG
+2747 
-2760 LKNIEKVIPDG
+2760 
-2771 KTMGNAK
+2771 
-2778 LAKVQAGDIGG
+2778 
-2789 DAIKGTPENKITKP
+2789 TKP
-2803 ASTEHLKQVDI
+2803 ADKTR
-2814 ENIPYIGKITN
+2814 
-2825 QELAKNIDDTV
+2825 
-2836 KRIIENP
+2836 RIQ
-2843 IASKTQVKKHNGSI
+2843 K
-2857 YNNDNKQLPVVTADG
+2857 
-2872 KVIKYKEYRIK
+2872 
-2883 APSGESNVHRIVV
+2883 
-2896 GSDGRYY
+2896 
-2903 YTNTHYGQN
+2903 
-2912 YGVSNTGIP
+2912 
-2921 FYKAGIMPK
+2921 
-2930 KTIEKMFEDIK
+2930 

>member
-1 MQILCLNS
+1 MQILCLSS

-18 ASTDTKE
+18 ASTDTKG
-25 YFGVFTQAKKR
+25 YFGVFTQVSKR
-36 LAALLLIGSLAPCF
+36 LAALLLLSLLAPCF

-60 APVNHRASVSQTP
+60 AAANHRASVSQTP
-73 NAPATQIDI
+73 NTSATQIDI
-82 ASPNDKGISI
+82 ASPNDKGVSI
-92 NEYSKLNTPKEGTVF
+92 NEYSKFNTPKEGTVF

-134 LIINQVNSPLPSNL
+134 LIINQVNSSLPSNL

-203 DGSINIGADGLNDN
+203 EGSINIGANGLNDN

-239 NVVATDGKVFL
+239 NVVATGGKVSL

-331 QTQIGSKTVSNQ
+331 QTQISSKTISNQ

-420 DTKDPSKAGV
+420 DTKDPSKVGV
-430 IPPSKNELSVI
+430 IPPSKNELSII
-441 SAEHISNIGGAILS
+441 SADHISNIGGAILS
-455 NESYLDIKDSLL
+455 NESYLDIKESLL

-477 LDSEIPNFYNLA
+477 LDSEIPNFYNLS

-517 GALLGY
+517 GVLLGY

-558 LALNLDSLSALG
+558 LALNIDSLSALG
-570 KLNSDGSLY
+570 KLSSDGSLY

-594 SGDIYLNLQGN
+594 GGDIYLNLQGN

-618 IINAKSIKNES
+618 IINAKGIKNES
-629 IIAALGNLALKTKE
+629 IIAALGNLALKAKE

-667 KALVYAQDGI
+667 KALVYAQDGMA
-677 SLNAKNILNQDAS
+677 LNAKNILNQDAS

-696 DIVINTSFLNN
+696 DIVINTSFLSN

-727 EGKADEIIN
+727 EGKADEITN
-736 ASSLIYAKNTLNIG
+736 ASSLIYARGALNIG

-756 RSVNELVKRVQS
+756 RSVNEPVKRVQS

-809 SQDELNA
+809 SPDELNA

-846 LYDAIMLNL
+846 LYDAITLSL

-887 DSLSKFMGSNIISA
+887 DSLSKFMGSNIIS
-901 GDSNLNI
+901 GEDSNLNI

-1025 GNPNALNLN
+1025 LNPNALNLD

-1136 GIIYAGSNMNLKA
+1136 GIIYAGSNMSLKA

-1164 ALSISANKD
+1164 ALSISAKKD

-1238 TVTGASID
+1238 SLSGASID
-1246 SAANLILNAAK
+1246 SASNLILNAAK

-1287 RSMLNAKDNILIKA
+1287 SSRLNAKDNILIKA
-1301 GGIAI
+1301 DGINI

-1314 GGDALLQAK
+1314 SGDALLQAK

-1352 TTKALN
+1352 TTKILN
-1358 QSVVPTSIRAK
+1358 QSVVPTSIKAK

-1384 STLKAKDAI
+1384 STLKAKEAI

-1428 DMHSLYKQNLQSSSL
+1428 DMHSLYKQSLQSSSL
-1443 SSEIADIN
+1443 SSETADIN
-1451 LRAKNDLNLISAD
+1451 LRAKNDLSLISAD
-1464 ISSGRNLGLSAGNS
+1464 ISSGRNLNLGAGNS
-1478 INILAV
+1478 INILAA

-1546 QVKESISKLSDIKA
+1546 QVKEGISKLPDIKA

-1593 AATNEYSEQSLQ
+1593 AAANEYSEQSLQ

-1626 LDELKKDT
+1626 LDEFKKDT
-1634 SIKVKLADASYD
+1634 SIKIKLADASYD
-1646 KSNTNLYGTKAI
+1646 KSNMNLYGTKAVS
-1658 YSNMEAKNITLRGDN
+1658 SNMEAKNITLRGDN
-1673 SLSVIGSNLKANEDL
+1673 SLSVIGSNLKAEEDL

-1706 SSSSNSKH
+1706 SSSSSSKH
-1714 LEGSIS
+1714 LESSLS

-1772 KAKEVGIDYSDIED
+1772 KAKEAGIDYSDIED

-1820 SQGAAASSSWVTWG
+1820 SQGSAASSSWVTWG

-1844 GTSSKDSSK
+1844 GTTSKDSSK

-1858 ASNLSGNNI
+1858 ASNLSGKNI

-1889 NDIYLNTHNLFM
+1889 NDIYLNTHNLFID
-1901 EASQDSYEAKQSSK
+1901 ASQDSYEAKQNSK

-1928 GGGSAGLDYSRSNMK
+1928 GGGSAGLDYSKSNMK
-1943 EESLSHNNAKV
+1943 EESLSYNNAKV
-1954 YTGHNIYA
+1954 YAGHNIYA

-2002 KSSSIGAGIGISGT
+2002 KSSSIGAGIGISGS
-2016 KTNSDPDNPSDISNN
+2016 KTTSDPSRPYAISNN
-2031 IVRYSNS
+2031 MVSYSNS
-2038 KLSSINANYSR
+2038 KLSSINANYFR

-2061 SSITAKQLDIEVG
+2061 SSITAKELNIEVG

-2084 AAGYYDENGNFIDN
+2084 AAGYYDESGNFIDN
-2098 GKLRLKTDSL
+2098 GKLRLKTDTL

-2135 QQGEGNKHSD
+2135 QQEGGNKEGEST
-2145 SQASDSKNAESKDS
+2145 QAKESKNAEAKDS
-2159 TARSN
+2159 IAGSN

-2175 ASSTDMSAGKDGKNA
+2175 TSGSIGQSGTSLQDKKN
-2190 QSKDSSTDPK
+2190 DTDPK

-2208 ANNRNLSYS
+2208 SNNRNLSYYMS
-2217 MNKSL
+2217 KSL

-2277 YSTKLSSNVDASVD
+2277 YSTKLNSNVDASVD
-2291 MRFFSE
+2291 MRLFSE
-2297 GGRNEIKRDYE
+2297 EGRKEIKRELDQVL
-2308 DASTIYDAIY
+2308 DDLDDI
-2318 QIATTDRVSIK
+2318 RLGIK
-2329 DFFSENGKGFMTVN
+2329 DKFGDGKLDEKEKADIEKDININGFENALVNSLIKDHASKDQIIDILDSKEFTSYMKAINPNLSDAEIRKKINTAKSNIDYKMSENNNVN
-2343 AVRQEIANNPE
+2343 SVYFGEIEVIANVKGENKAKPIINPYPVVAKTA
-2354 LRRMLQSDELSDQEK
+2354 DAVTYVADK
-2369 QAITQNI
+2369 VGDTAVTWGVK
-2376 TRQVMINLGYIPNQ
+2376 TFQVMTGKSLMAAGDLLFGDTIN
-2390 TKTIYTDET
+2390 KA
-2399 GRDGKQIMGFYSL
+2399 
-2412 QTGRSYI
+2412 
-2419 NIKNNKSTK
+2419 IKPLEDKASQVIKSFLTYDK
-2428 DLVATSATESQR
+2428 SQEFIKENE
-2440 AMDHQRGINF
+2440 RGIDIVSDAGGSMTISAILGGGANKF
-2450 LQNEDDHSTYSQ
+2450 VKNSKKISK
-2462 NFGNAVARYYGYALS
+2462 GNKELKDVEKKWEG
-2477 SYGSGYG
+2477 G
-2484 SAKINNPSSINQ
+2484 N
-2496 NYYASNNKEFSR
+2496 SNNKDLS
-2508 LDKQKGANR
+2508 LDANAKVEDKIK
-2517 QLHQK
+2517 LTTK
-2522 EVEWLNDKQKIAKF
+2522 TDKAGTSEVDKVSTGYKPP
-2536 KDYIQKA
+2536 
-2543 TSKRYTDDEAKKI
+2543 
-2556 LAKGGISLSDESF
+2556 KGGGGVSNRI
-2569 NEAYKESLSDDELAD
+2569 
-2584 IGLAKEYIKQSDFYN
+2584 
-2599 KDLDG
+2599 
-2604 TNAFNPTASQYAERY
+2604 T
-2619 MYLNGFINNQN
+2619 INNQEYTFGHGGRHVEEWGLN
-2630 FYIDNL
+2630 HLDVEKAIA
-2636 KVDKPF
+2636 DK
-2642 LDDIAGFGK
+2642 
-2651 GFISGGW
+2651 
-2658 NFISNSVEG
+2658 
-2667 AYDTAKGAYN
+2667 
-2677 KIATEGIYNLAV
+2677 
-2689 EGKRKLASIDPIEV
+2689 
-2703 AKGAVNYMS
+2703 MS
-2712 DTFDSAQI
+2712 
-2720 GFYKGNLD
+2720 
-2728 MVLAD
+2728 
-2733 YEAVTKRDTEAAAS
+2733 
-2747 LLPVSKGAKAAEG
+2747 G
-2760 LKNIEKVIPDG
+2760 LKNIAWSKNFYKDHIVINGVKVEFH
-2771 KTMGNAK
+2771 AQK
-2778 LAKVQAGDIGG
+2778 L
-2789 DAIKGTPENKITKP
+2789 PN
-2803 ASTEHLKQVDI
+2803 
-2814 ENIPYIGKITN
+2814 GKI
-2825 QELAKNIDDTV
+2825 NIGTYFGPRKD
-2836 KRIIENP
+2836 
-2843 IASKTQVKKHNGSI
+2843 
-2857 YNNDNKQLPVVTADG
+2857 LP
-2872 KVIKYKEYRIK
+2872 
-2883 APSGESNVHRIVV
+2883 
-2896 GSDGRYY
+2896 
-2903 YTNTHYGQN
+2903 
-2912 YGVSNTGIP
+2912 
-2921 FYKAGIMPK
+2921 
-2930 KTIEKMFEDIK
+2930 

>member
-1 MQILCLNS
+1 MQILCLS
-9 IFNGSGRLG
+9 STFNGARRLS
-18 ASTDTKE
+18 APTYTKE

-36 LAALLLIGSLAPCF
+36 LAALLLLSLLAPCF

-60 APVNHRASVSQTP
+60 APGDHKATVLQAP
-73 NAPATQIDI
+73 NAPAVQIDI

-92 NEYSKLNTPKEGTVF
+92 NEYSKLNTPKEGTIF
-107 NNSQGGAIS
+107 NNSQAGSIS

-174 TIINSSSTTLSTA
+174 TIINSSSTTLSTTT
-187 KPTYENGH
+187 PSYENGH

-203 DGSINIGADGLNDN
+203 EGSINIGANGLNDN

-239 NVVATDGKVFL
+239 NVVATDGKVSL

-264 EQEGGSHPKGVSI
+264 EQEGGSHPNGVSI

-285 YAGKINIISTKD
+285 YAGRINIISTKD

-311 SLKIDANGD
+311 SLKINANGD

-331 QTQIGSKTVSNQ
+331 QTQISSKTVSNQ

-369 TLKLKADRLDNIKGT
+369 TLKIKADRIDNIKGS

-410 SERLNELGLD
+410 SERLKELSLD
-420 DTKDPSKAGV
+420 ESKGSFKTGA
-430 IPPSKNELSVI
+430 IPPSKNELSII
-441 SAEHISNIGGAILS
+441 SADHISNIGGAILS
-455 NESYLDIKDSLL
+455 NESYLDIKESLL

-477 LDSEIPNFYNLA
+477 LDSEIPNFYNLS

-509 SSKIISLG
+509 SSKIISLR

-570 KLNSDGSLY
+570 KLSSDGSLY

-618 IINAKSIKNES
+618 IINAKGIKNES
-629 IIAALGNLALKTKE
+629 IIAALGNLALKAKE

-696 DIVINTSFLNN
+696 DIVINTSFLSN

-736 ASSLIYAKNTLNIG
+736 ASSLIYARGALNIG

-756 RSVNELVKRVQS
+756 RSSSEL
-768 TGYNIDFT
+768 NIEHQRISGAIDLY
-776 CNGDGWGCSGVAIPL
+776 CAHYGGWGCDATKIKLNVGD
-791 KVNAAEIKE
+791 IKE
-800 RILKQNPNI
+800 LILKKNPNL
-809 SQDELNA
+809 SPSELND
-816 KIMEEL
+816 KLIEEL
-822 SEQDMNLYVL
+822 SLRDINLYVL

-837 TRLPGEDTR
+837 TRLPGEDDVK
-846 LYDAIMLNL
+846 LYDNL
-855 KDNLFG
+855 TIQNDIASVNK
-861 IRRSKPHKKERL
+861 SKPHKKEQLRL
-873 RQISYSINKEYITE
+873 IRYNVDKEYISE

-920 YNDLLL
+920 YSDLSL

-948 RWKHKSHGGKGGY
+948 RWKGKRSKIHGGY

-970 QPAIASIIG
+970 QPAIVSIIG

-998 QINSGNAPTL
+998 QINSSNAPTL

-1025 GNPNALNLN
+1025 LNPNALNLN

-1047 MQDIIRPSYIN
+1047 MQDIIKPSYIN
-1058 NLFSPISSKFYN
+1058 NLFLPTKAKFYN
-1070 TFYVYS
+1070 IFYVYS
-1076 ELIPDF
+1076 ELTPDF

-1122 GSIDLSVNGDLRNE
+1122 GNINLSVNGDLRNE

-1217 GTISNIKSTEGSV
+1217 GTISNIKSTEGGVS
-1230 ALNAARDI
+1230 LNAARDI

-1246 SAANLILNAAK
+1246 SAANLILNAAN

-1287 RSMLNAKDNILIKA
+1287 SSKLNAKDNILIKA

-1323 NSINLSGDIDSAYY
+1323 NSINLSGDIDSNYY

-1358 QSVVPTSIRAK
+1358 QNVVPTSIRAK

-1384 STLKAKDAI
+1384 SALKAKEAI

-1398 NNINISPLSYNSLNY
+1398 DNINIVSVPYSSYYEKESH
-1413 KNSSKSSLGGLKASM
+1413 KNSFGALASLKKNHIETSNNEASSTLFSK
-1428 DMHSLYKQNLQSSSL
+1428 H
-1443 SSEIADIN
+1443 IN
-1451 LRAKNDLNLISAD
+1451 LTAGSINLLASNITADRVNLNTSELNLISSKRSDTKISTSNRKGVLTATMKDRGD
-1464 ISSGRNLGLSAGNS
+1464 IKETEIPSF
-1478 INILAV
+1478 IAV
-1484 KEYKE
+1484 KESLKLNDKDITDKLTPHKQESASTLNQDIAMSSSDLLQTDTKE
-1489 ELSAHKRTRFNPIS
+1489 HRDTYNQISPSAKDPAQTTKELSS
-1503 VLTYSGLVAAS
+1503 
-1514 IIAPE
+1514 
-1519 NAIAAIGV
+1519 
-1527 EKIGG
+1527 
-1532 KTFTEIYRSDYNSK
+1532 
-1546 QVKESISKLSDIKA
+1546 
-1560 AGDIGLNSPTAF
+1560 NSPTP
-1572 ITSNMKAG
+1572 IDEKN
-1580 GDINIDAKNLTIS
+1580 IN
-1593 AATNEYSEQSLQ
+1593 Q
-1605 KSTSVSVAKV
+1605 
-1615 KDILSQMKPKS
+1615 
-1626 LDELKKDT
+1626 
-1634 SIKVKLADASYD
+1634 
-1646 KSNTNLYGTKAI
+1646 TKAI
-1658 YSNMEAKNITLRGDN
+1658 LNSKEWSDKTR
-1673 SLSVIGSNLKANEDL
+1673 SLSGVGSLIVTAVVTYLTAGAGSGIAGALTTTAATSAAVDATVCASIAN
-1688 NLISKDGNINIIN
+1688 
-1701 STDTA
+1701 
-1706 SSSSNSKH
+1706 
-1714 LEGSIS
+1714 
-1720 LTVQNEYAQIA
+1720 LTVQTANMAISDGKVKFSPSSLAKSAITSAAGAYVGKYISGSSALKQNLIKTDYFNISYADIA
-1731 PAAIALQEAIKQLNQ
+1731 RSASNAAITSGVYGTNFKDAFISALA
-1746 TKKQYKEY
+1746 
-1754 KDQKNALQDKL
+1754 
-1765 VELKNRY
+1765 Y
-1772 KAKEVGIDYSDIED
+1772 KASDGLFKQVGDAAQSFNMSDG
-1786 LQNII
+1786 
-1791 EDVKDEEKYYLS
+1791 S
-1803 NIALATAN
+1803 IAKIAMHSLAGGI
-1811 VASKTAALI
+1811 V
-1820 SQGAAASSSWVTWG
+1820 SS
-1834 FSVGASAELS
+1834 
-1844 GTSSKDSSK
+1844 
-1853 SSSSV
+1853 
-1858 ASNLSGNNI
+1858 
-1867 KILTDSNKDTAINI
+1867 
-1881 KGSNLYAS
+1881 
-1889 NDIYLNTHNLFM
+1889 M
-1901 EASQDSYEAKQSSK
+1901 
-1915 TVSGRVSATMYGG
+1915 
-1928 GGGSAGLDYSRSNMK
+1928 GGGSFKDGAISAGFREM
-1943 EESLSHNNAKV
+1943 LSPLSKNFSEKDQILSSQLS
-1954 YTGHNIYA
+1954 GI
-1962 LASNDALIKGANLR
+1962 LAG
-1976 ADNAL
+1976 
-1981 ALKVGHDLSLASL
+1981 
-1994 RDSYNYDS
+1994 
-2002 KSSSIGAGIGISGT
+2002 GISGG
-2016 KTNSDPDNPSDISNN
+2016 D
-2031 IVRYSNS
+2031 R
-2038 KLSSINANYSR
+2038 
-2049 SKSSTMVKQTVL
+2049 
-2061 SSITAKQLDIEVG
+2061 G
-2074 ANTDLKGSLI
+2074 AN
-2084 AAGYYDENGNFIDN
+2084 AGY
-2098 GKLRLKTDSL
+2098 
-2108 TFSNLSNTRY
+2108 
-2118 DKSNSL
+2118 
-2124 SIGANY
+2124 
-2130 AFKDP
+2130 
-2135 QQGEGNKHSD
+2135 
-2145 SQASDSKNAESKDS
+2145 
-2159 TARSN
+2159 
-2164 AYSSNQMSGMQ
+2164 
-2175 ASSTDMSAGKDGKNA
+2175 
-2190 QSKDSSTDPK
+2190 
-2200 SKISSINY
+2200 
-2208 ANNRNLSYS
+2208 
-2217 MNKSL
+2217 
-2222 ATIGKGELIVGD
+2222 
-2234 KDISSLSKDEL
+2234 
-2245 ASLQS
+2245 
-2250 DPNNKALYNSDDLTR
+2250 
-2265 LNRDSS
+2265 
-2271 KLSKEL
+2271 
-2277 YSTKLSSNVDASVD
+2277 
-2291 MRFFSE
+2291 
-2297 GGRNEIKRDYE
+2297 
-2308 DASTIYDAIY
+2308 
-2318 QIATTDRVSIK
+2318 
-2329 DFFSENGKGFMTVN
+2329 
-2343 AVRQEIANNPE
+2343 
-2354 LRRMLQSDELSDQEK
+2354 
-2369 QAITQNI
+2369 NI
-2376 TRQVMINLGYIPNQ
+2376 
-2390 TKTIYTDET
+2390 
-2399 GRDGKQIMGFYSL
+2399 
-2412 QTGRSYI
+2412 
-2419 NIKNNKSTK
+2419 
-2428 DLVATSATESQR
+2428 ATSAE
-2440 AMDHQRGINF
+2440 IN
-2450 LQNEDDHSTYSQ
+2450 
-2462 NFGNAVARYYGYALS
+2462 
-2477 SYGSGYG
+2477 
-2484 SAKINNPSSINQ
+2484 
-2496 NYYASNNKEFSR
+2496 
-2508 LDKQKGANR
+2508 NR

-2619 MYLNGFINNQN
+2619 MYLDSFNRNKN
-2630 FYIDNL
+2630 FYSDNL

-2667 AYDTAKGAYN
+2667 AYNLVTSPIETTKGIINTIPNIPSLAGTGLDKSEVDIMVGDY
-2677 KIATEGIYNLAV
+2677 KTATE
-2689 EGKRKLASIDPIEV
+2689 
-2703 AKGAVNYMS
+2703 
-2712 DTFDSAQI
+2712 
-2720 GFYKGNLD
+2720 
-2728 MVLAD
+2728 
-2733 YEAVTKRDTEAAAS
+2733 RDTEGVTTVFTGGAGIVKGSAAI
-2747 LLPVSKGAKAAEG
+2747 GKAALKQG
-2760 LKNIEKVIPDG
+2760 LKEIP
-2771 KTMGNAK
+2771 KK
-2778 LAKVQAGDIGG
+2778 EIV
-2789 DAIKGTPENKITKP
+2789 KP
-2803 ASTEHLKQVDI
+2803 ALSKEQVNKAFVDSKSVNLSNGASPADSVI
-2814 ENIPYIGKITN
+2814 KNSNTSNLIKDNKANTKIITFEQTIDKIKYMLPGWIIKSSDKNGGIRIINPNNNQFEIRIMPGKIDTP
-2825 QELAKNIDDTV
+2825 NIAQQSAYIKIKTDKGYFD
-2836 KRIIENP
+2836 KYGNLII
-2843 IASKTQVKKHNGSI
+2843 S
-2857 YNNDNKQLPVVTADG
+2857 NK
-2872 KVIKYKEYRIK
+2872 
-2883 APSGESNVHRIVV
+2883 PS
-2896 GSDGRYY
+2896 
-2903 YTNTHYGQN
+2903 
-2912 YGVSNTGIP
+2912 
-2921 FYKAGIMPK
+2921 
-2930 KTIEKMFEDIK
+2930 KTIESHIGLENFDFSLIEKIYGEK

>member
-1 MQILCLNS
+1 MQILCLSS
-9 IFNGSGRLG
+9 IFNGAGRLS
-18 ASTDTKE
+18 APTYTKE
-25 YFGVFTQAKKR
+25 YFGVFTQVSKR
-36 LAALLLIGSLAPCF
+36 LAALLLIGLLAPCF

-60 APVNHRASVSQTP
+60 AAANHRASVSQTP

-82 ASPNDKGISI
+82 ASPNDRGVSI
-92 NEYSKLNTPKEGTVF
+92 NEYSKFNTPKEGTVF

-187 KPTYENGH
+187 TPTYENGH

-203 DGSINIGADGLNDN
+203 DGSINIGANGLNDN

-239 NVVATDGKVFL
+239 NVVATDGKVSL

-264 EQEGGSHPKGVSI
+264 EQEGGSHPRGVSI

-331 QTQIGSKTVSNQ
+331 QTQISSETISNQ

-369 TLKLKADRLDNIKGT
+369 TLKIKADRLDNIKGS

-410 SERLNELGLD
+410 SERLKELSLD
-420 DTKDPSKAGV
+420 ESRDSFKTGV
-430 IPPSKNELSVI
+430 IPPSKNELSI
-441 SAEHISNIGGAILS
+441 INADHISNIGGAILS
-455 NESYLDIKDSLL
+455 NESYLNIKDSLL

-517 GALLGY
+517 GVLLGY

-579 LGLKDDLSYNGGIYA
+579 LGLKEDLTYSGGIYA

-618 IINAKSIKNES
+618 IINAKGIKNES

-677 SLNAKNILNQDAS
+677 ALNSKNIINQDAS

-696 DIVINTSFLNN
+696 DIVINTSFLSN

-727 EGKADEIIN
+727 EGKADEITN
-736 ASSLIYAKNTLNIG
+736 ASSLIYARGALNIG

-756 RSVNELVKRVQS
+756 RSVNEPVKRVQS

-776 CNGDGWGCSGVAIPL
+776 CNGDGWGYSGVAIPL
-791 KVNAAEIKE
+791 KVNAAEKKE
-800 RILKQNPNI
+800 RILKQNPDI

-846 LYDAIMLNL
+846 LYDAITLSL
-855 KDNLFG
+855 KDNLFS

-887 DSLSKFMGSNIISA
+887 DSLSKFMGSNIISGA
-901 GDSNLNI
+901 DSNLNV

-920 YNDLLL
+920 YNDLSL

-939 HSITSQAEY
+939 HSMISQAEY
-948 RWKHKSHGGKGGY
+948 RWRGKKRKMHGGY

-970 QPAIASIIG
+970 QPAIISIIG

-998 QINSGNAPTL
+998 QINSSNAPTL

-1100 NSSEEEDDGTLLS
+1100 NSSEEDDGTLLS

-1122 GSIDLSVNGDLRNE
+1122 GNINLSVNGDLRNE

-1204 LNRAYGDQSSTYI
+1204 LNRAYGDQSGTYI
-1217 GTISNIKSTEGSV
+1217 STISNIKSTEGGV

-1238 TVTGASID
+1238 SLSGASID

-1257 DVNINSAEEK
+1257 DVNINSAKEK

-1287 RSMLNAKDNILIKA
+1287 SSKLNAKDNILIKA
-1301 GGIAI
+1301 DGINI
-1306 SGADINAR
+1306 SGADINAHN
-1314 GGDALLQAK
+1314 GDALLQAK
-1323 NSINLSGDIDSAYY
+1323 NSINLSGDVDSAYY

-1352 TTKALN
+1352 TTKILN
-1358 QSVVPTSIRAK
+1358 QSVVPTSISAK

-1384 STLKAKDAI
+1384 STLKAKEAI

-1443 SSEIADIN
+1443 SSETGDIN
-1451 LRAKNDLNLISAD
+1451 LRAKNDLSLISAD

-1478 INILAV
+1478 INILAA

-1546 QVKESISKLSDIKA
+1546 QVKEGISKLSDIKA
-1560 AGDIGLNSPTAF
+1560 AGDIGLNSATAF

-1593 AATNEYSEQSLQ
+1593 AAANEYSEQSLQ

-1646 KSNTNLYGTKAI
+1646 KSNMNLYGTKAVS
-1658 YSNMEAKNITLRGDN
+1658 SNIEAKNITLRGDN
-1673 SLSVIGSNLKANEDL
+1673 SLSVIGSNLKAKEDL

-1714 LEGSIS
+1714 LESSLS

-1844 GTSSKDSSK
+1844 GTTSKDNSK

-1901 EASQDSYEAKQSSK
+1901 DASQDSYEAKQSSK
-1915 TVSGRVSATMYGG
+1915 TISGRVSATMYGG
-1928 GGGSAGLDYSRSNMK
+1928 GGGSAGLDYSKSNMK

-1954 YTGHNIYA
+1954 YAGHNIYA

-1981 ALKVGHDLSLASL
+1981 ALKVGHDLSLHSL

-2002 KSSSIGAGIGISGT
+2002 KSSSIAAGIGISGS
-2016 KTNSDPDNPSDISNN
+2016 KTTSDPDNPYDIGNN

-2061 SSITAKQLDIEVG
+2061 SSITAKELNIEVG

-2098 GKLRLKTDSL
+2098 GKLRLKTDTL

-2124 SIGANY
+2124 SIGTNY

-2135 QQGEGNKHSD
+2135 QQERGNKEGESA
-2145 SQASDSKNAESKDS
+2145 QAKES
-2159 TARSN
+2159 N
-2164 AYSSNQMSGMQ
+2164 
-2175 ASSTDMSAGKDGKNA
+2175 
-2190 QSKDSSTDPK
+2190 TDPK

-2217 MNKSL
+2217 MSKSL

-2250 DPNNKALYNSDDLTR
+2250 DPNNKALYNSDDLRR

-2277 YSTKLSSNVDASVD
+2277 YSTKLNSNVDASVD
-2291 MRFFSE
+2291 MRLFSE
-2297 GGRNEIKRDYE
+2297 GGRNEIKDELNRG
-2308 DASTIYDAIY
+2308 SAIY
-2318 QIATTDRVSIK
+2318 EAINLIATTENAKAYKIFDYIGGFVSGYDKDSMSLAANLDVLNDPRADIFKKQRAAQDIANQMGVKVKFANLNRGSGGKFNSDDPNAVYINTKHISNAKEFMASLRHELVHRSDNKRGTFIPKDPAQNQFATNYALGMLSMSEKALRLNGRSLNDYSPKVNPNDKTVVADTRYFYSLDQRKSDDAAVAAILPIIEAASASIFFIKTRQLSK
-2329 DFFSENGKGFMTVN
+2329 DFGNWLINWYEGDQYNAYWNYPGKYPDNGGTTKERSNINYDRILNDLENKNIQARSWDKNDHIKIFPKNREEKLPYT
-2343 AVRQEIANNPE
+2343 QIPQSPIKPE
-2354 LRRMLQSDELSDQEK
+2354 LTIGGGVQGRETGFGE
-2369 QAITQNI
+2369 NI
-2376 TRQVMINLGYIPNQ
+2376 IGYIPPP
-2390 TKTIYTDET
+2390 K
-2399 GRDGKQIMGFYSL
+2399 
-2412 QTGRSYI
+2412 
-2419 NIKNNKSTK
+2419 TK
-2428 DLVATSATESQR
+2428 DLKGFPGLTKDRRKTPNQGGGGLR
-2440 AMDHQRGINF
+2440 KRWKDKK
-2450 LQNEDDHSTYSQ
+2450 
-2462 NFGNAVARYYGYALS
+2462 GNIYEWDSRHGALEK
-2477 SYGSGYG
+2477 Y
-2484 SAKINNPSSINQ
+2484 
-2496 NYYASNNKEFSR
+2496 
-2508 LDKQKGANR
+2508 DKQGWHLG
-2517 QLHQK
+2517 Q
-2522 EVEWLNDKQKIAKF
+2522 F
-2536 KDYIQKA
+2536 DYI
-2543 TSKRYTDDEAKKI
+2543 T
-2556 LAKGGISLSDESF
+2556 G
-2569 NEAYKESLSDDELAD
+2569 
-2584 IGLAKEYIKQSDFYN
+2584 KQ
-2599 KDLDG
+2599 
-2604 TNAFNPTASQYAERY
+2604 
-2619 MYLNGFINNQN
+2619 
-2630 FYIDNL
+2630 
-2636 KVDKPF
+2636 
-2642 LDDIAGFGK
+2642 
-2651 GFISGGW
+2651 
-2658 NFISNSVEG
+2658 
-2667 AYDTAKGAYN
+2667 
-2677 KIATEGIYNLAV
+2677 
-2689 EGKRKLASIDPIEV
+2689 
-2703 AKGAVNYMS
+2703 
-2712 DTFDSAQI
+2712 
-2720 GFYKGNLD
+2720 
-2728 MVLAD
+2728 
-2733 YEAVTKRDTEAAAS
+2733 
-2747 LLPVSKGAKAAEG
+2747 
-2760 LKNIEKVIPDG
+2760 
-2771 KTMGNAK
+2771 
-2778 LAKVQAGDIGG
+2778 
-2789 DAIKGTPENKITKP
+2789 TKP
-2803 ASTEHLKQVDI
+2803 ADKTR
-2814 ENIPYIGKITN
+2814 
-2825 QELAKNIDDTV
+2825 
-2836 KRIIENP
+2836 RIQ
-2843 IASKTQVKKHNGSI
+2843 K
-2857 YNNDNKQLPVVTADG
+2857 
-2872 KVIKYKEYRIK
+2872 
-2883 APSGESNVHRIVV
+2883 
-2896 GSDGRYY
+2896 
-2903 YTNTHYGQN
+2903 
-2912 YGVSNTGIP
+2912 
-2921 FYKAGIMPK
+2921 
-2930 KTIEKMFEDIK
+2930 

>member
-1 MQILCLNS
+1 MQILCLSS
-9 IFNGSGRLG
+9 IFNGARRL
-18 ASTDTKE
+18 STPTHTKE

-36 LAALLLIGSLAPCF
+36 LAALLLIGLLAPCF

-60 APVNHRASVSQTP
+60 AAANHRASISQTP

-195 LKSLNISK
+195 LKSINISK
-203 DGSINIGADGLNDN
+203 DGSINIGANGLNDN

-239 NVVATDGKVFL
+239 NVVATDGKVSL
-250 KNTNSGLRQDNLKI
+250 KNTNSGLRRDNLKI

-331 QTQIGSKTVSNQ
+331 QAQISSKTISNQ
-343 KGSKISASNLGI
+343 KGSKISASNLDI
-355 KASSVENRGNIQAN
+355 KAPSVENRGNIQAN
-369 TLKLKADRLDNIKGT
+369 TLKIKADRLDNIKGS

-410 SERLNELGLD
+410 SERLKELSLD
-420 DTKDPSKAGV
+420 ESKDSFKTGV
-430 IPPSKNELSVI
+430 IPPSKNELSII
-441 SAEHISNIGGAILS
+441 SAYHISNIGGAILS

-517 GALLGY
+517 GVLLGY

-579 LGLKDDLSYNGGIYA
+579 LGLKEDLTYNGGIYA
-594 SGDIYLNLQGN
+594 SGDIYLNLQGS
-605 FIASQRLISNKDL
+605 FIALQRLISNKDL
-618 IINAKSIKNES
+618 IINAKGIKNES

-643 QILNLGSLIARGELI
+643 QILNLGSLIAGDELI

-667 KALVYAQDGI
+667 KALIYAQNGVA
-677 SLNAKNILNQDAS
+677 LNAKKILNQDAS

-696 DIVINTSFLNN
+696 DIVINTSFLSN

-727 EGKADEIIN
+727 EGKADEITN
-736 ASSLIYAKNTLNIG
+736 ASSLIYARGALNIG

-756 RSVNELVKRVQS
+756 RSVNEPVKRVQS

-846 LYDAIMLNL
+846 LYDAITLNL
-855 KDNLFG
+855 KDNLFS

-901 GDSNLNI
+901 EDSNLNV

-939 HSITSQAEY
+939 HSMISQAEY
-948 RWKHKSHGGKGGY
+948 RWRGKKRKMHGGY

-970 QPAIASIIG
+970 QPAIISIIG

-988 GDISNLNSHG
+988 GDISNLNSDG
-998 QINSGNAPTL
+998 QINSSNAPTL

-1100 NSSEEEDDGTLLS
+1100 NSSEEDDGTMLS

-1136 GIIYAGSNMNLKA
+1136 GIIYAGSNMSLKA

-1164 ALSISANKD
+1164 ALSISAKKD

-1217 GTISNIKSTEGSV
+1217 GTISNIKSIEGGV

-1238 TVTGASID
+1238 SLSGASID
-1246 SAANLILNAAK
+1246 SASNLILNAAK

-1287 RSMLNAKDNILIKA
+1287 SSKLNAKDNILIKA

-1314 GGDALLQAK
+1314 SGDALLQAK
-1323 NSINLSGDIDSAYY
+1323 NSINLSGDVDSAYY
-1337 ESEFKEKGFASKKST
+1337 ESKFKEKGFASKKST

-1384 STLKAKDAI
+1384 STLKAKEAI

-1428 DMHSLYKQNLQSSSL
+1428 DMHSLYKQSLHSSSL
-1443 SSEIADIN
+1443 SSETGDIN
-1451 LRAKNDLNLISAD
+1451 LRAKNDLSLISAD
-1464 ISSGRNLGLSAGNS
+1464 ISSGRNLNLGAGNS
-1478 INILAV
+1478 INILAA

-1489 ELSAHKRTRFNPIS
+1489 EISAHKKRSFNPLS
-1503 VLTYSGLVAAS
+1503 VFNYPV
-1514 IIAPE
+1514 
-1519 NAIAAIGV
+1519 AIAASVGAMDNIALEAGI

-1532 KTFTEIYRSDYNSK
+1532 GSFTEVYRSDYNSK
-1546 QVKESISKLSDIKA
+1546 QVKEGISKLSDIKA
-1560 AGDIGLNSPTAF
+1560 AGDISLNSPTAF

-1593 AATNEYSEQSLQ
+1593 AATNEYSELNVA
-1605 KSTSVSVAKV
+1605 KSASVSITKAK
-1615 KDILSQMKPKS
+1615 DSLNQMKPKS
-1626 LDELKKDT
+1626 LDEFKKDT
-1634 SIKVKLADASYD
+1634 GLKAKIASASYD
-1646 KSNTNLYGTKAI
+1646 KSNTNLYGTETVS
-1658 YSNMEAKNITLRGDN
+1658 SNMEAKNITLRGDN
-1673 SLSVIGSNLKANEDL
+1673 GLSVIGSNLKAEEDL

-1714 LEGSIS
+1714 LEGSLS
-1720 LTVQNEYAQIA
+1720 LTVQNEYAQLA
-1731 PAAIALQEAIKQLNQ
+1731 PAAIALAEAIKQLNQ

-1820 SQGAAASSSWVTWG
+1820 SQKSAASASSYTWG

-1844 GTSSKDSSK
+1844 GTTSKDSSK
-1853 SSSSV
+1853 SSRSV
-1858 ASNLSGNNI
+1858 ASNLSGKNI

-1889 NDIYLNTHNLFM
+1889 NNIYLNTHNLFM
-1901 EASQDSYEAKQSSK
+1901 DASQDSYEAKQNSK
-1915 TVSGRVSATMYGG
+1915 TISGRVSATMYGG

-1943 EESLSHNNAKV
+1943 EQSLSHNNAKV
-1954 YTGHNIYA
+1954 YAGHNIYA

-1976 ADNAL
+1976 ADNTL
-1981 ALKVGHDLSLASL
+1981 ALKVGHDLSLHSL

-2002 KSSSIGAGIGISGT
+2002 KSSSIAAGIGISGS
-2016 KTNSDPDNPSDISNN
+2016 KTTSDPDNPYDISNN
-2031 IVRYSNS
+2031 IVRYKDS

-2061 SSITAKQLDIEVG
+2061 SSITAKELNIEVG

-2084 AAGYYDENGNFIDN
+2084 AAGYYDESGNFIDN
-2098 GKLRLKTDSL
+2098 GKLRLKTDTLS
-2108 TFSNLSNTRY
+2108 FSNLSNTRY

-2135 QQGEGNKHSD
+2135 QQGEGGGSKD
-2145 SQASDSKNAESKDS
+2145 GGSQAKESKS
-2159 TARSN
+2159 
-2164 AYSSNQMSGMQ
+2164 
-2175 ASSTDMSAGKDGKNA
+2175 A
-2190 QSKDSSTDPK
+2190 QSKESNTDPK

-2217 MNKSL
+2217 MSKSL

-2277 YSTKLSSNVDASVD
+2277 YSTKLNSNVDASVD
-2291 MRFFSE
+2291 MRLFSE
-2297 GGRNEIKRDYE
+2297 GGRKEIKRDAQ

-2318 QIATTDRVSIK
+2318 QIATTDRVSFT
-2329 DFFSENGKGFMTVN
+2329 DFFSENGKGFMVVN
-2343 AVRQEIANNPE
+2343 GVRQELANNPE
-2354 LRRMLQSDELSDQEK
+2354 LRGMLQSNELSDQEK

-2376 TRQVMINLGYIPNQ
+2376 TRQVMLNLGYIPNQ

-2419 NIKNNKSTK
+2419 NIKNNESTK

-2440 AMDHQRGINF
+2440 AMDHQRGIDF

-2517 QLHQK
+2517 QLHQE

-2604 TNAFNPTASQYAERY
+2604 TNAFNPTAGQYWERY
-2619 MYLNGFINNQN
+2619 VYSENAYVNKDFYIKNLYLNKGMGILD
-2630 FYIDNL
+2630 YVKSTAYGL
-2636 KVDKPF
+2636 YGTAVDCVPC
-2642 LDDIAGFGK
+2642 L
-2651 GFISGGW
+2651 
-2658 NFISNSVEG
+2658 
-2667 AYDTAKGAYN
+2667 Y
-2677 KIATEGIYNLAV
+2677 
-2689 EGKRKLASIDPIEV
+2689 
-2703 AKGAVNYMS
+2703 
-2712 DTFDSAQI
+2712 
-2720 GFYKGNLD
+2720 
-2728 MVLAD
+2728 
-2733 YEAVTKRDTEAAAS
+2733 
-2747 LLPVSKGAKAAEG
+2747 
-2760 LKNIEKVIPDG
+2760 
-2771 KTMGNAK
+2771 
-2778 LAKVQAGDIGG
+2778 
-2789 DAIKGTPENKITKP
+2789 
-2803 ASTEHLKQVDI
+2803 
-2814 ENIPYIGKITN
+2814 
-2825 QELAKNIDDTV
+2825 
-2836 KRIIENP
+2836 
-2843 IASKTQVKKHNGSI
+2843 
-2857 YNNDNKQLPVVTADG
+2857 
-2872 KVIKYKEYRIK
+2872 
-2883 APSGESNVHRIVV
+2883 
-2896 GSDGRYY
+2896 
-2903 YTNTHYGQN
+2903 
-2912 YGVSNTGIP
+2912 
-2921 FYKAGIMPK
+2921 
-2930 KTIEKMFEDIK
+2930 